1 MVSKNNKRVFLEK
14 TKKRVLKYSIKKLS
28 VGVASVLIG
37 VGLVLGTTELV
48 KAQDEISPSS
58 PLETAISS
66 VQVGDKVA
74 SGNTFQENPGYTK
87 NYNFSDLQF
96 SPQELTGDTLKGNTI
111 GFEVYGK
118 HNIAASTKNWEIR
131 LQLDERLAKYVEK
144 IQVDPKKG
152 IGSSRRTFVRI
163 NDSLGRPTNIWKVNY
178 IRASDGLFAGAETT
192 DTQTAPNGVITF
204 EKSLDEIFKEIGID
218 NLKTDRLMYRIYL
231 VSHQDDD
238 KIVPG
243 IDSTGYF
250 LTDSDDFYNS
260 LDVSENNPD
269 QFKHGSVSAKYE
281 KPNTQTKDGSGST
294 GANGAIILDH
304 KLTKNYNFSYSSSA
318 KGTPWYANYK
328 IDERLVP
335 YVAGIQMHMVQADKV
350 TYDVSFESGTKVA
363 DLAIERRE
371 GHENYGIGS
380 ITNNDLTKLIDF
392 ANASPRPVVIRYV
405 LQLTKPLD
413 EILEDMKATAQVEE
427 NKPFGEDFIFDSW
440 LSDTN
445 KKLIQ
450 NTYGTGYYYLQD
462 IDGDGNPDDKEES
475 GDTNPYIGKP
485 ELEEVYD
492 VDTTVKRK
500 VFIHELAGT
509 GHKAQLVDKEGTVL
523 AEKTIA
529 PNEKDGA
536 PISDTV
542 EFEFTGV
549 DSSKLIAKDEL
560 KIQIVSP
567 GFDKPE
573 EGSTVIKES
582 PKAVDKQTVVVGFK
596 PDAKESIRNNKNLPE
611 DAEYS
616 WKTEPDTSN
625 VTDST
630 KGIVTVKIGNRTFDV
645 DVEFAVK
652 ASQAMENDA
661 TYVPITTTPET
672 TVQSGKPTFDK
683 PDVPLA
689 KDAFSI
695 SDVYNKDFGNA
706 SVDANTGIVTF
717 TPAKGVGESEPI
729 TGTIPIKIVY
739 QDGSVGTTDL
749 AVTVSKDIYENP
761 GENIPAGYHKV
772 TFTAGEGT
780 SIESGT
786 TVFAVKDGVSLPEDK
801 LPVLKA
807 KDGYTDAKW
816 PEEATQPI
824 TADDTEFVSSATKLD
839 DIIENPGDNIPAGY
853 HKVTFTAGEGTSIE
867 SGTTVFAVKDGV
879 SLPEDKLP
887 VLKAKDGYTDAK
899 WPEEATQPITADDTE
914 FVSSATKLD
923 DIIENPGDNIP
934 AGYHKV
940 TFTAGEGTSI
950 ESGTTVFA
958 VKDGVSLPED
968 KLPVLKAKDG
978 YTDAKWPE
986 EATQPI
992 TADDTEFVS
1001 SATKLDDIIEN
1012 PGENIPA
1019 GYHKVTFTAGEGTS
1033 IESGTTV
1040 FAVKDGVSLP
1050 EDKLPVL
1057 KAKDG
1062 YTDAKWP
1069 EEATQ
1074 PITAD
1079 DTEFVSSATKLDD
1092 IIENPGDNIPAG
1104 YHKVTFTAGEGTS
1117 IESGTTVFAVKDGV
1131 SLPEDK
1137 LPVLKA
1143 KDGYTDAKWPE
1154 EATQPITADDTEF
1167 VSSATKL
1174 DDIIENPGEN
1184 IPAGYHKVT
1193 FTAGEGTSIES
1204 GTTVFAVKDGVSL
1217 PEDKLPVLKAKD
1229 GYTDAKWP
1237 EEATQPI
1244 TADDTEFVSSAT
1256 KLDDKSDADKYNP
1269 EGQKV
1274 TTELNKEPD
1283 AFEGIKNKEDLPK
1296 DTKYTWK
1303 EKVDVSA
1310 AGNKKGT
1317 VVVTYPDGSSDE
1329 VEVDVTV
1336 TDNRSDADK
1345 YEPTVEG
1352 EKVEVGGTV
1361 DLTDNVTNLPTLPE
1375 GTTVTDV
1382 TPGGTIDTNTPGNYE
1397 GVIEV
1402 TYPDGTKDT
1411 VKVPVE
1417 VTDNRSDADKY
1428 EPTVEGEKV
1437 EVGGTVDLTDNVTN
1451 LPTLPEG
1458 TTVTDVTPGGT
1469 IDTNTPGNYEGVIEV
1484 TYPDGTKDTVKVPV
1498 EVTDN
1503 RSDADK
1509 YTPMVEGEKVE
1520 VGGTVDLTDNVTNL
1534 PTLPEGTTVTDVTP
1548 GGTIDTN
1555 TPGNYEGVIE
1565 VTYPDGTKDTV
1576 KVPVEV
1582 TDNRSD
1588 ADKYTPM
1595 VEGEKV
1601 EVGGTVDLTDNVT
1614 NLPTLPEGTTV
1625 TDVTPGGTIDTNTP
1639 GNYEGVI
1646 EVTYPDGTKDTVKV
1660 PVEVTD
1666 NRSDADKYEPTVEG
1680 EKVEVG
1686 GTVDLTDNVTNLPA
1700 LPEGT
1705 TVTDVT
1711 PGGTID
1717 TNTPGNYEGVIEV
1730 TYPDGTKDTVKVP
1743 VEVTDNRSDADK
1755 YEPTVEGEKVEVGGT
1770 VDLTDN
1776 VTNLPTLPEGTT
1788 VTDVTPGGTID
1799 TNTPGNYEGV
1809 IEVTYPDGTKDTV
1822 KVPVEVTDNRSDADK
1837 YTPMVEGEKV
1847 EVGGTVDLTDNV
1859 TNLPTL
1865 PEGTTV
1871 TDVTPGGTIDTNTP
1885 GNYEGVIEVTYP
1897 DGTKDTVK
1905 VPVEVTDNRSDAD
1918 KYEPT
1923 VEGEKVEVGGTVD
1936 LTDNVTNLP
1945 ALPEGTTV
1953 TDVTPGGTIDT
1964 NTPGNYEGVIEVT
1977 YPDGTKDTVKVPVEV
1992 TDNRSDADKYEP
2004 TVEGEKVEIGGTV
2017 DLTDNVTNLPA
2028 LPEGTTVTDV
2038 TPGGTIDT
2046 NTPGNYEGVIEV
2058 TYPDGTK
2065 DTVKVPVEVTDNR
2078 SNADKY
2084 NPEGQKV
2091 TTDLNKE
2098 PDASEGIKNKED
2110 LPKGTTYAWK
2120 EKVDVSTAGNK
2131 KGTIVVTYPDGSSDE
2146 VEVDV
2151 TVTDTRSDADKYNP
2165 EGQKVTTDLNKEPD
2179 ASEGIKNKED
2189 LPKGTTYTWK
2199 EKVDVSTAGNKKGTV
2214 VVTYPDGSK
2223 EEVEVTISV
2232 VDKKAPNKPQ
2242 VDPITEGDQIVTG
2255 KTEPNAEVTVTLP
2268 DGSQHHGTA
2277 DKNGN
2282 FTVKVPK
2289 LEAGTKVI
2297 VTATDESGNTSE
2309 PTNVVVSSNKKDSGK
2324 NGSKGSKTDNQGSN
2338 SNQDKNRGKSQSS
2351 KVFPKT
2357 GESDS
2362 NIFTISGGLILLG
2375 TLGLLGYKNRKKE
2388 NE

>member
-492 VDTTVKRK
+492 VDTTVKGK

-839 DIIENPGDNIPAGY
+839 DIIENPG
-853 HKVTFTAGEGTSIE
+853 
-867 SGTTVFAVKDGV
+867 
-879 SLPEDKLP
+879 
-887 VLKAKDGYTDAK
+887 
-899 WPEEATQPITADDTE
+899 
-914 FVSSATKLD
+914 
-923 DIIENPGDNIP
+923 
-934 AGYHKV
+934 
-940 TFTAGEGTSI
+940 
-950 ESGTTVFA
+950 
-958 VKDGVSLPED
+958 
-968 KLPVLKAKDG
+968 
-978 YTDAKWPE
+978 
-986 EATQPI
+986 
-992 TADDTEFVS
+992 
-1001 SATKLDDIIEN
+1001 
-1012 PGENIPA
+1012 
-1019 GYHKVTFTAGEGTS
+1019 
-1033 IESGTTV
+1033 
-1040 FAVKDGVSLP
+1040 
-1050 EDKLPVL
+1050 
-1057 KAKDG
+1057 
-1062 YTDAKWP
+1062 
-1069 EEATQ
+1069 
-1074 PITAD
+1074 
-1079 DTEFVSSATKLDD
+1079 
-1092 IIENPGDNIPAG
+1092 
-1104 YHKVTFTAGEGTS
+1104 
-1117 IESGTTVFAVKDGV
+1117 
-1131 SLPEDK
+1131 
-1137 LPVLKA
+1137 
-1143 KDGYTDAKWPE
+1143 
-1154 EATQPITADDTEF
+1154 
-1167 VSSATKL
+1167 
-1174 DDIIENPGEN
+1174 EN

-1352 EKVEVGGTV
+1352 EKVEV
-1361 DLTDNVTNLPTLPE
+1361 
-1375 GTTVTDV
+1375 
-1382 TPGGTIDTNTPGNYE
+1382 
-1397 GVIEV
+1397 
-1402 TYPDGTKDT
+1402 
-1411 VKVPVE
+1411 
-1417 VTDNRSDADKY
+1417 
-1428 EPTVEGEKV
+1428 
-1437 EVGGTVDLTDNVTN
+1437 
-1451 LPTLPEG
+1451 
-1458 TTVTDVTPGGT
+1458 
-1469 IDTNTPGNYEGVIEV
+1469 
-1484 TYPDGTKDTVKVPV
+1484 
-1498 EVTDN
+1498 
-1503 RSDADK
+1503 
-1509 YTPMVEGEKVE
+1509 
-1520 VGGTVDLTDNVTNL
+1520 
-1534 PTLPEGTTVTDVTP
+1534 
-1548 GGTIDTN
+1548 
-1555 TPGNYEGVIE
+1555 
-1565 VTYPDGTKDTV
+1565 
-1576 KVPVEV
+1576 
-1582 TDNRSD
+1582 
-1588 ADKYTPM
+1588 
-1595 VEGEKV
+1595 
-1601 EVGGTVDLTDNVT
+1601 
-1614 NLPTLPEGTTV
+1614 
-1625 TDVTPGGTIDTNTP
+1625 
-1639 GNYEGVI
+1639 
-1646 EVTYPDGTKDTVKV
+1646 
-1660 PVEVTD
+1660 
-1666 NRSDADKYEPTVEG
+1666 
-1680 EKVEVG
+1680 
-1686 GTVDLTDNVTNLPA
+1686 
-1700 LPEGT
+1700 
-1705 TVTDVT
+1705 
-1711 PGGTID
+1711 
-1717 TNTPGNYEGVIEV
+1717 
-1730 TYPDGTKDTVKVP
+1730 
-1743 VEVTDNRSDADK
+1743 
-1755 YEPTVEGEKVEVGGT
+1755 
-1770 VDLTDN
+1770 
-1776 VTNLPTLPEGTT
+1776 
-1788 VTDVTPGGTID
+1788 
-1799 TNTPGNYEGV
+1799 
-1809 IEVTYPDGTKDTV
+1809 
-1822 KVPVEVTDNRSDADK
+1822 
-1837 YTPMVEGEKV
+1837 
-1847 EVGGTVDLTDNV
+1847 
-1859 TNLPTL
+1859 
-1865 PEGTTV
+1865 
-1871 TDVTPGGTIDTNTP
+1871 
-1885 GNYEGVIEVTYP
+1885 
-1897 DGTKDTVK
+1897 
-1905 VPVEVTDNRSDAD
+1905 
-1918 KYEPT
+1918 
-1923 VEGEKVEVGGTVD
+1923 
-1936 LTDNVTNLP
+1936 
-1945 ALPEGTTV
+1945 
-1953 TDVTPGGTIDT
+1953 
-1964 NTPGNYEGVIEVT
+1964 
-1977 YPDGTKDTVKVPVEV
+1977 
-1992 TDNRSDADKYEP
+1992 
-2004 TVEGEKVEIGGTV
+2004 GGTV

>member
-1 MVSKNNKRVFLEK
+1 MISKNNKRVFLEK

-28 VGVASVLIG
+28 VGVASVLVG

-48 KAQDEISPSS
+48 KAQDEISPST

-118 HNIAASTKNWEIR
+118 HNIAASTDNWEIR
-131 LQLDERLAKYVEK
+131 LQLDERLAKYVEN
-144 IQVDPKKG
+144 IQVDSKKVAG
-152 IGSSRRTFVRI
+152 ISYRRTFVRI

-204 EKSLDEIFKEIGID
+204 EKNLDEIFQEIGED
-218 NLKTDRLMYRIYL
+218 NLKSDRLMYRIYL
-231 VSHQDDD
+231 VSHQDND

-243 IDSTGYF
+243 IESTGYF
-250 LTDSDDFYNS
+250 ITDQDNFYNK

-269 QFKHGSVSAKYE
+269 QFKHGSVSTKYE
-281 KPNTQTKDGSGST
+281 KPNVQTKDGSGST

-304 KLTKNYNFSYSSSA
+304 KLTKEKNFSYSVSA
-318 KGTPWYANYK
+318 TGTPWYANYK

-335 YVAGIQMHMVQADKV
+335 YVAGIQMHMVQADRV
-350 TYDVSFESGTKVA
+350 VYDVSFESGTKVA

-371 GHENYGIGS
+371 GHENYGVGS

-392 ANASPRPVVIRYV
+392 SNASPRPVVIRYV
-405 LQLTKPLD
+405 LQLTEPLD
-413 EILEDMKATAQVEE
+413 EILAEMKTAAQVEGNE
-427 NKPFGEDFIFDSW
+427 PFGEDFIFDSW

-492 VDTTVKRK
+492 VDTTVKGK

-549 DSSKLIAKDEL
+549 DSNKLIAKDEL
-560 KIQIVSP
+560 KVQIVSP

-625 VTDST
+625 VADST

-672 TVQSGKPTFDK
+672 TIQSGKPTFDK

-689 KDAFSI
+689 NDAFSI
-695 SDVYNKDFGNA
+695 LDVYNKDFGNA

-717 TPAKGVGESEPI
+717 TPAKGVGETEPI

-761 GENIPAGYHKV
+761 GE
-772 TFTAGEGT
+772 
-780 SIESGT
+780 
-786 TVFAVKDGVSLPEDK
+786 
-801 LPVLKA
+801 
-807 KDGYTDAKW
+807 
-816 PEEATQPI
+816 
-824 TADDTEFVSSATKLD
+824 
-839 DIIENPGDNIPAGY
+839 
-853 HKVTFTAGEGTSIE
+853 
-867 SGTTVFAVKDGV
+867 
-879 SLPEDKLP
+879 
-887 VLKAKDGYTDAK
+887 
-899 WPEEATQPITADDTE
+899 
-914 FVSSATKLD
+914 
-923 DIIENPGDNIP
+923 
-934 AGYHKV
+934 
-940 TFTAGEGTSI
+940 
-950 ESGTTVFA
+950 
-958 VKDGVSLPED
+958 
-968 KLPVLKAKDG
+968 
-978 YTDAKWPE
+978 
-986 EATQPI
+986 
-992 TADDTEFVS
+992 
-1001 SATKLDDIIEN
+1001 
-1012 PGENIPA
+1012 
-1019 GYHKVTFTAGEGTS
+1019 
-1033 IESGTTV
+1033 
-1040 FAVKDGVSLP
+1040 
-1050 EDKLPVL
+1050 
-1057 KAKDG
+1057 
-1062 YTDAKWP
+1062 
-1069 EEATQ
+1069 
-1074 PITAD
+1074 
-1079 DTEFVSSATKLDD
+1079 
-1092 IIENPGDNIPAG
+1092 NIPAG

-1283 AFEGIKNKEDLPK
+1283 ASEAIKNKKDLPK

-1303 EKVDVSA
+1303 EKVDVST

-1352 EKVEVGGTV
+1352 EKVEIGGTV
-1361 DLTDNVTNLPTLPE
+1361 DLTDNVTNLPT
-1375 GTTVTDV
+1375 
-1382 TPGGTIDTNTPGNYE
+1382 
-1397 GVIEV
+1397 
-1402 TYPDGTKDT
+1402 
-1411 VKVPVE
+1411 
-1417 VTDNRSDADKY
+1417 
-1428 EPTVEGEKV
+1428 
-1437 EVGGTVDLTDNVTN
+1437 
-1451 LPTLPEG
+1451 
-1458 TTVTDVTPGGT
+1458 
-1469 IDTNTPGNYEGVIEV
+1469 
-1484 TYPDGTKDTVKVPV
+1484 
-1498 EVTDN
+1498 
-1503 RSDADK
+1503 
-1509 YTPMVEGEKVE
+1509 
-1520 VGGTVDLTDNVTNL
+1520 
-1534 PTLPEGTTVTDVTP
+1534 
-1548 GGTIDTN
+1548 
-1555 TPGNYEGVIE
+1555 
-1565 VTYPDGTKDTV
+1565 
-1576 KVPVEV
+1576 
-1582 TDNRSD
+1582 
-1588 ADKYTPM
+1588 
-1595 VEGEKV
+1595 
-1601 EVGGTVDLTDNVT
+1601 
-1614 NLPTLPEGTTV
+1614 
-1625 TDVTPGGTIDTNTP
+1625 
-1639 GNYEGVI
+1639 
-1646 EVTYPDGTKDTVKV
+1646 
-1660 PVEVTD
+1660 
-1666 NRSDADKYEPTVEG
+1666 
-1680 EKVEVG
+1680 
-1686 GTVDLTDNVTNLPA
+1686 
-1700 LPEGT
+1700 
-1705 TVTDVT
+1705 
-1711 PGGTID
+1711 
-1717 TNTPGNYEGVIEV
+1717 
-1730 TYPDGTKDTVKVP
+1730 
-1743 VEVTDNRSDADK
+1743 
-1755 YEPTVEGEKVEVGGT
+1755 
-1770 VDLTDN
+1770 
-1776 VTNLPTLPEGTT
+1776 
-1788 VTDVTPGGTID
+1788 
-1799 TNTPGNYEGV
+1799 
-1809 IEVTYPDGTKDTV
+1809 
-1822 KVPVEVTDNRSDADK
+1822 
-1837 YTPMVEGEKV
+1837 
-1847 EVGGTVDLTDNV
+1847 
-1859 TNLPTL
+1859 
-1865 PEGTTV
+1865 
-1871 TDVTPGGTIDTNTP
+1871 
-1885 GNYEGVIEVTYP
+1885 
-1897 DGTKDTVK
+1897 
-1905 VPVEVTDNRSDAD
+1905 
-1918 KYEPT
+1918 
-1923 VEGEKVEVGGTVD
+1923 
-1936 LTDNVTNLP
+1936 
-1945 ALPEGTTV
+1945 
-1953 TDVTPGGTIDT
+1953 
-1964 NTPGNYEGVIEVT
+1964 
-1977 YPDGTKDTVKVPVEV
+1977 
-1992 TDNRSDADKYEP
+1992 
-2004 TVEGEKVEIGGTV
+2004 
-2017 DLTDNVTNLPA
+2017 

-2268 DGSQHHGTA
+2268 DGSQYHGTA

-2289 LEAGTKVI
+2289 LEAGTKVR

-2324 NGSKGSKTDNQGSN
+2324 NGSKGSKTDNPDGN

>member
-28 VGVASVLIG
+28 VGVASVLVG

-48 KAQDEISPSS
+48 KAQDEISPST

-118 HNIAASTKNWEIR
+118 HNIAASTDNWEIR
-131 LQLDERLAKYVEK
+131 LQLDERLAKYVEN
-144 IQVDPKKG
+144 IQVDSKKVAG
-152 IGSSRRTFVRI
+152 ISYRRTFVRI

-204 EKSLDEIFKEIGID
+204 EKNLDEIFQEIGED
-218 NLKTDRLMYRIYL
+218 NLKSDRLMYRIYL
-231 VSHQDDD
+231 VSHQDND

-243 IDSTGYF
+243 IESTGYF
-250 LTDSDDFYNS
+250 ITDQDNFYNK

-269 QFKHGSVSAKYE
+269 QFKHGSVSTKYE
-281 KPNTQTKDGSGST
+281 KPNVQTKDGSGST

-304 KLTKNYNFSYSSSA
+304 KLTKEKNFSYSVSA
-318 KGTPWYANYK
+318 TGTPWYANYK

-335 YVAGIQMHMVQADKV
+335 YVAGIQMHMVQADRV
-350 TYDVSFESGTKVA
+350 VYDVSFESGTKVA

-371 GHENYGIGS
+371 GHENYGVGS

-392 ANASPRPVVIRYV
+392 SNASPRPVVIRYV
-405 LQLTKPLD
+405 LQLTEPLD
-413 EILEDMKATAQVEE
+413 EILAEMKTAAQVEGNE
-427 NKPFGEDFIFDSW
+427 PFGEDFIFDSW

-492 VDTTVKRK
+492 VDTTVKGK

-549 DSSKLIAKDEL
+549 DSNKLIAKDEL
-560 KIQIVSP
+560 KVQIVSP

-625 VTDST
+625 VADST

-672 TVQSGKPTFDK
+672 TIQSGKPTFDK

-689 KDAFSI
+689 NDAFSI
-695 SDVYNKDFGNA
+695 LDVYNKDFGNA

-717 TPAKGVGESEPI
+717 TPAKGVGETEPI

-839 DIIENPGDNIPAGY
+839 D
-853 HKVTFTAGEGTSIE
+853 
-867 SGTTVFAVKDGV
+867 
-879 SLPEDKLP
+879 
-887 VLKAKDGYTDAK
+887 
-899 WPEEATQPITADDTE
+899 
-914 FVSSATKLD
+914 
-923 DIIENPGDNIP
+923 
-934 AGYHKV
+934 
-940 TFTAGEGTSI
+940 
-950 ESGTTVFA
+950 
-958 VKDGVSLPED
+958 
-968 KLPVLKAKDG
+968 
-978 YTDAKWPE
+978 
-986 EATQPI
+986 
-992 TADDTEFVS
+992 
-1001 SATKLDDIIEN
+1001 
-1012 PGENIPA
+1012 
-1019 GYHKVTFTAGEGTS
+1019 
-1033 IESGTTV
+1033 
-1040 FAVKDGVSLP
+1040 
-1050 EDKLPVL
+1050 
-1057 KAKDG
+1057 
-1062 YTDAKWP
+1062 
-1069 EEATQ
+1069 
-1074 PITAD
+1074 
-1079 DTEFVSSATKLDD
+1079 
-1092 IIENPGDNIPAG
+1092 
-1104 YHKVTFTAGEGTS
+1104 
-1117 IESGTTVFAVKDGV
+1117 
-1131 SLPEDK
+1131 
-1137 LPVLKA
+1137 
-1143 KDGYTDAKWPE
+1143 
-1154 EATQPITADDTEF
+1154 
-1167 VSSATKL
+1167 
-1174 DDIIENPGEN
+1174 
-1184 IPAGYHKVT
+1184 
-1193 FTAGEGTSIES
+1193 
-1204 GTTVFAVKDGVSL
+1204 
-1217 PEDKLPVLKAKD
+1217 
-1229 GYTDAKWP
+1229 
-1237 EEATQPI
+1237 
-1244 TADDTEFVSSAT
+1244 
-1256 KLDDKSDADKYNP
+1256 KSDADKYNP

-1283 AFEGIKNKEDLPK
+1283 ASEAIKNKKDLPK

-1303 EKVDVSA
+1303 EKVDVST

-1352 EKVEVGGTV
+1352 EKVEIGGTV
-1361 DLTDNVTNLPTLPE
+1361 DLTDNVTNLPT
-1375 GTTVTDV
+1375 
-1382 TPGGTIDTNTPGNYE
+1382 
-1397 GVIEV
+1397 
-1402 TYPDGTKDT
+1402 
-1411 VKVPVE
+1411 
-1417 VTDNRSDADKY
+1417 
-1428 EPTVEGEKV
+1428 
-1437 EVGGTVDLTDNVTN
+1437 
-1451 LPTLPEG
+1451 
-1458 TTVTDVTPGGT
+1458 
-1469 IDTNTPGNYEGVIEV
+1469 
-1484 TYPDGTKDTVKVPV
+1484 
-1498 EVTDN
+1498 
-1503 RSDADK
+1503 
-1509 YTPMVEGEKVE
+1509 
-1520 VGGTVDLTDNVTNL
+1520 
-1534 PTLPEGTTVTDVTP
+1534 
-1548 GGTIDTN
+1548 
-1555 TPGNYEGVIE
+1555 
-1565 VTYPDGTKDTV
+1565 
-1576 KVPVEV
+1576 
-1582 TDNRSD
+1582 
-1588 ADKYTPM
+1588 
-1595 VEGEKV
+1595 
-1601 EVGGTVDLTDNVT
+1601 
-1614 NLPTLPEGTTV
+1614 
-1625 TDVTPGGTIDTNTP
+1625 
-1639 GNYEGVI
+1639 
-1646 EVTYPDGTKDTVKV
+1646 
-1660 PVEVTD
+1660 
-1666 NRSDADKYEPTVEG
+1666 
-1680 EKVEVG
+1680 
-1686 GTVDLTDNVTNLPA
+1686 
-1700 LPEGT
+1700 
-1705 TVTDVT
+1705 
-1711 PGGTID
+1711 
-1717 TNTPGNYEGVIEV
+1717 
-1730 TYPDGTKDTVKVP
+1730 
-1743 VEVTDNRSDADK
+1743 
-1755 YEPTVEGEKVEVGGT
+1755 
-1770 VDLTDN
+1770 
-1776 VTNLPTLPEGTT
+1776 
-1788 VTDVTPGGTID
+1788 
-1799 TNTPGNYEGV
+1799 
-1809 IEVTYPDGTKDTV
+1809 
-1822 KVPVEVTDNRSDADK
+1822 
-1837 YTPMVEGEKV
+1837 
-1847 EVGGTVDLTDNV
+1847 
-1859 TNLPTL
+1859 
-1865 PEGTTV
+1865 
-1871 TDVTPGGTIDTNTP
+1871 
-1885 GNYEGVIEVTYP
+1885 
-1897 DGTKDTVK
+1897 
-1905 VPVEVTDNRSDAD
+1905 
-1918 KYEPT
+1918 
-1923 VEGEKVEVGGTVD
+1923 
-1936 LTDNVTNLP
+1936 
-1945 ALPEGTTV
+1945 
-1953 TDVTPGGTIDT
+1953 
-1964 NTPGNYEGVIEVT
+1964 
-1977 YPDGTKDTVKVPVEV
+1977 
-1992 TDNRSDADKYEP
+1992 
-2004 TVEGEKVEIGGTV
+2004 
-2017 DLTDNVTNLPA
+2017 

-2268 DGSQHHGTA
+2268 DGSQYHGTA

-2289 LEAGTKVI
+2289 LEAGTKVR

-2324 NGSKGSKTDNQGSN
+2324 NGSKGSKTDNQDGN

>member
-28 VGVASVLIG
+28 VGVASVLVG

-48 KAQDEISPSS
+48 QAQDEISPST

-281 KPNTQTKDGSGST
+281 EPNTQTKDGSGST

-304 KLTKNYNFSYSSSA
+304 KLTKNYNFSYSASA

-350 TYDVSFESGTKVA
+350 TYDVSFESGKKVA
-363 DLAIERRE
+363 DLAIERRKD
-371 GHENYGIGS
+371 HENYGVGS
-380 ITNNDLTKLIDF
+380 ITDNDLTKLIDF

-492 VDTTVKRK
+492 VDTTVKGK

-695 SDVYNKDFGNA
+695 LDVYNKDFGNA

-761 GENIPAGYHKV
+761 GE
-772 TFTAGEGT
+772 
-780 SIESGT
+780 
-786 TVFAVKDGVSLPEDK
+786 
-801 LPVLKA
+801 
-807 KDGYTDAKW
+807 
-816 PEEATQPI
+816 
-824 TADDTEFVSSATKLD
+824 
-839 DIIENPGDNIPAGY
+839 
-853 HKVTFTAGEGTSIE
+853 
-867 SGTTVFAVKDGV
+867 
-879 SLPEDKLP
+879 
-887 VLKAKDGYTDAK
+887 
-899 WPEEATQPITADDTE
+899 
-914 FVSSATKLD
+914 
-923 DIIENPGDNIP
+923 NIP

-1092 IIENPGDNIPAG
+1092 IIENPGENIPAGYHKVIFTTGEGTSIESGTTVFAVKDGVSLPEDKLPVLKAKDGYTDAKWPEEATQPITADDTEFVSSATKLDDIIENPGENIPAG

-1256 KLDDKSDADKYNP
+1256 KLDDIIENPGENIPAGYHKVIFTAGEGTSIESGTTVFAVKDGVSLPEDKLPVLKAKDGYTDAKWPEEATQPITADDTEFVSSATKLDDKSDADKYNP

-1283 AFEGIKNKEDLPK
+1283 ASEGIKNKEDLPK

-1345 YEPTVEG
+1345 YEPTVEGEKVEVGGTVDLTDNVTNLPTLPEGTTVTDVTPDGTIDTNTPGNYEGVIEVTYPDGTKDTVKVPVEVTDNRSDADKYTPMVEG

-1509 YTPMVEGEKVE
+1509 YK
-1520 VGGTVDLTDNVTNL
+1520 
-1534 PTLPEGTTVTDVTP
+1534 
-1548 GGTIDTN
+1548 
-1555 TPGNYEGVIE
+1555 
-1565 VTYPDGTKDTV
+1565 
-1576 KVPVEV
+1576 
-1582 TDNRSD
+1582 
-1588 ADKYTPM
+1588 
-1595 VEGEKV
+1595 
-1601 EVGGTVDLTDNVT
+1601 
-1614 NLPTLPEGTTV
+1614 
-1625 TDVTPGGTIDTNTP
+1625 
-1639 GNYEGVI
+1639 
-1646 EVTYPDGTKDTVKV
+1646 
-1660 PVEVTD
+1660 
-1666 NRSDADKYEPTVEG
+1666 
-1680 EKVEVG
+1680 
-1686 GTVDLTDNVTNLPA
+1686 
-1700 LPEGT
+1700 
-1705 TVTDVT
+1705 
-1711 PGGTID
+1711 
-1717 TNTPGNYEGVIEV
+1717 
-1730 TYPDGTKDTVKVP
+1730 
-1743 VEVTDNRSDADK
+1743 
-1755 YEPTVEGEKVEVGGT
+1755 PTVEGEKVEVGGT

-1871 TDVTPGGTIDTNTP
+1871 TDVTPDGTIDTNTP

-1905 VPVEVTDNRSDAD
+1905 VPVEVTDN
-1918 KYEPT
+1918 
-1923 VEGEKVEVGGTVD
+1923 
-1936 LTDNVTNLP
+1936 
-1945 ALPEGTTV
+1945 
-1953 TDVTPGGTIDT
+1953 
-1964 NTPGNYEGVIEVT
+1964 
-1977 YPDGTKDTVKVPVEV
+1977 
-1992 TDNRSDADKYEP
+1992 
-2004 TVEGEKVEIGGTV
+2004 
-2017 DLTDNVTNLPA
+2017 
-2028 LPEGTTVTDV
+2028 
-2038 TPGGTIDT
+2038 
-2046 NTPGNYEGVIEV
+2046 
-2058 TYPDGTK
+2058 
-2065 DTVKVPVEVTDNR
+2065 
-2078 SNADKY
+2078 
-2084 NPEGQKV
+2084 
-2091 TTDLNKE
+2091 
-2098 PDASEGIKNKED
+2098 
-2110 LPKGTTYAWK
+2110 
-2120 EKVDVSTAGNK
+2120 
-2131 KGTIVVTYPDGSSDE
+2131 
-2146 VEVDV
+2146 
-2151 TVTDTRSDADKYNP
+2151 RSDADKYNP

-2199 EKVDVSTAGNKKGTV
+2199 EKVDVSTAGNKKGIV

-2232 VDKKAPNKPQ
+2232 EDKKAPNKPQ

-2268 DGSQHHGTA
+2268 NGSQYHGTA

-2309 PTNVVVSSNKKDSGK
+2309 PTNVVVSSNEKDSEK
-2324 NGSKGSKTDNQGSN
+2324 AVSKDNKTDNQGSKQN
-2338 SNQDKNRGKSQSS
+2338 KNRGKSSPQKQSS
-2351 KVFPKT
+2351 KAYPKT
-2357 GESDS
+2357 GEIDS

>member
-492 VDTTVKRK
+492 VDTTVKGK

-695 SDVYNKDFGNA
+695 SDVYNKYFGNA

-761 GENIPAGYHKV
+761 GE
-772 TFTAGEGT
+772 
-780 SIESGT
+780 
-786 TVFAVKDGVSLPEDK
+786 
-801 LPVLKA
+801 
-807 KDGYTDAKW
+807 
-816 PEEATQPI
+816 
-824 TADDTEFVSSATKLD
+824 
-839 DIIENPGDNIPAGY
+839 
-853 HKVTFTAGEGTSIE
+853 
-867 SGTTVFAVKDGV
+867 
-879 SLPEDKLP
+879 
-887 VLKAKDGYTDAK
+887 
-899 WPEEATQPITADDTE
+899 
-914 FVSSATKLD
+914 
-923 DIIENPGDNIP
+923 NIP

-1256 KLDDKSDADKYNP
+1256 KLDDIIENPGENIPAGYHKVTFTAGEGTSIESGTTVFAVKDGVSLPEDKLPVLKAKDGYTDAKWPEEATQPITADDTEFVSSATKLDDKSDADKYNP

-1428 EPTVEGEKV
+1428 
-1437 EVGGTVDLTDNVTN
+1437 
-1451 LPTLPEG
+1451 
-1458 TTVTDVTPGGT
+1458 
-1469 IDTNTPGNYEGVIEV
+1469 
-1484 TYPDGTKDTVKVPV
+1484 
-1498 EVTDN
+1498 
-1503 RSDADK
+1503 
-1509 YTPMVEGEKVE
+1509 TPMVEGEKVE

-1534 PTLPEGTTVTDVTP
+1534 PT
-1548 GGTIDTN
+1548 
-1555 TPGNYEGVIE
+1555 
-1565 VTYPDGTKDTV
+1565 
-1576 KVPVEV
+1576 
-1582 TDNRSD
+1582 
-1588 ADKYTPM
+1588 
-1595 VEGEKV
+1595 
-1601 EVGGTVDLTDNVT
+1601 
-1614 NLPTLPEGTTV
+1614 
-1625 TDVTPGGTIDTNTP
+1625 
-1639 GNYEGVI
+1639 
-1646 EVTYPDGTKDTVKV
+1646 
-1660 PVEVTD
+1660 
-1666 NRSDADKYEPTVEG
+1666 
-1680 EKVEVG
+1680 
-1686 GTVDLTDNVTNLPA
+1686 

-1945 ALPEGTTV
+1945 TLPEGTTV

-2004 TVEGEKVEIGGTV
+2004 TVEGEKVEVGGTV
-2017 DLTDNVTNLPA
+2017 DLTDNVTNLPT

-2078 SNADKY
+2078 SDADKY
-2084 NPEGQKV
+2084 EPTVEGEKVEVGGTVDLTDNVTNLPALPEGTTV
-2091 TTDLNKE
+2091 TDVTPGRSIVHNR
-2098 PDASEGIKNKED
+2098 PCRR
-2110 LPKGTTYAWK
+2110 KGSI
-2120 EKVDVSTAGNK
+2120 E
-2131 KGTIVVTYPDGSSDE
+2131 VTYPDGTE
-2146 VEVDV
+2146 
-2151 TVTDTRSDADKYNP
+2151 DT
-2165 EGQKVTTDLNKEPD
+2165 
-2179 ASEGIKNKED
+2179 
-2189 LPKGTTYTWK
+2189 
-2199 EKVDVSTAGNKKGTV
+2199 EKV
-2214 VVTYPDGSK
+2214 P
-2223 EEVEVTISV
+2223 VEVT
-2232 VDKKAPNKPQ
+2232 
-2242 VDPITEGDQIVTG
+2242 
-2255 KTEPNAEVTVTLP
+2255 
-2268 DGSQHHGTA
+2268 
-2277 DKNGN
+2277 
-2282 FTVKVPK
+2282 
-2289 LEAGTKVI
+2289 
-2297 VTATDESGNTSE
+2297 
-2309 PTNVVVSSNKKDSGK
+2309 
-2324 NGSKGSKTDNQGSN
+2324 
-2338 SNQDKNRGKSQSS
+2338 
-2351 KVFPKT
+2351 
-2357 GESDS
+2357 
-2362 NIFTISGGLILLG
+2362 
-2375 TLGLLGYKNRKKE
+2375 
-2388 NE
+2388 

>member
-1 MVSKNNKRVFLEK
+1 
-14 TKKRVLKYSIKKLS
+14 S

-492 VDTTVKRK
+492 VDTTVKGK

-695 SDVYNKDFGNA
+695 SDVYNKYFGNA

-761 GENIPAGYHKV
+761 GE
-772 TFTAGEGT
+772 
-780 SIESGT
+780 
-786 TVFAVKDGVSLPEDK
+786 
-801 LPVLKA
+801 
-807 KDGYTDAKW
+807 
-816 PEEATQPI
+816 
-824 TADDTEFVSSATKLD
+824 
-839 DIIENPGDNIPAGY
+839 
-853 HKVTFTAGEGTSIE
+853 
-867 SGTTVFAVKDGV
+867 
-879 SLPEDKLP
+879 
-887 VLKAKDGYTDAK
+887 
-899 WPEEATQPITADDTE
+899 
-914 FVSSATKLD
+914 
-923 DIIENPGDNIP
+923 
-934 AGYHKV
+934 
-940 TFTAGEGTSI
+940 
-950 ESGTTVFA
+950 
-958 VKDGVSLPED
+958 
-968 KLPVLKAKDG
+968 
-978 YTDAKWPE
+978 
-986 EATQPI
+986 
-992 TADDTEFVS
+992 
-1001 SATKLDDIIEN
+1001 
-1012 PGENIPA
+1012 
-1019 GYHKVTFTAGEGTS
+1019 
-1033 IESGTTV
+1033 
-1040 FAVKDGVSLP
+1040 
-1050 EDKLPVL
+1050 
-1057 KAKDG
+1057 
-1062 YTDAKWP
+1062 
-1069 EEATQ
+1069 
-1074 PITAD
+1074 
-1079 DTEFVSSATKLDD
+1079 
-1092 IIENPGDNIPAG
+1092 NIPAG

-1345 YEPTVEG
+1345 YEPT
-1352 EKVEVGGTV
+1352 
-1361 DLTDNVTNLPTLPE
+1361 
-1375 GTTVTDV
+1375 
-1382 TPGGTIDTNTPGNYE
+1382 
-1397 GVIEV
+1397 
-1402 TYPDGTKDT
+1402 
-1411 VKVPVE
+1411 
-1417 VTDNRSDADKY
+1417 
-1428 EPTVEGEKV
+1428 
-1437 EVGGTVDLTDNVTN
+1437 
-1451 LPTLPEG
+1451 
-1458 TTVTDVTPGGT
+1458 
-1469 IDTNTPGNYEGVIEV
+1469 
-1484 TYPDGTKDTVKVPV
+1484 
-1498 EVTDN
+1498 
-1503 RSDADK
+1503 
-1509 YTPMVEGEKVE
+1509 
-1520 VGGTVDLTDNVTNL
+1520 
-1534 PTLPEGTTVTDVTP
+1534 
-1548 GGTIDTN
+1548 
-1555 TPGNYEGVIE
+1555 
-1565 VTYPDGTKDTV
+1565 
-1576 KVPVEV
+1576 
-1582 TDNRSD
+1582 
-1588 ADKYTPM
+1588 
-1595 VEGEKV
+1595 
-1601 EVGGTVDLTDNVT
+1601 
-1614 NLPTLPEGTTV
+1614 
-1625 TDVTPGGTIDTNTP
+1625 
-1639 GNYEGVI
+1639 
-1646 EVTYPDGTKDTVKV
+1646 
-1660 PVEVTD
+1660 
-1666 NRSDADKYEPTVEG
+1666 
-1680 EKVEVG
+1680 
-1686 GTVDLTDNVTNLPA
+1686 
-1700 LPEGT
+1700 
-1705 TVTDVT
+1705 
-1711 PGGTID
+1711 
-1717 TNTPGNYEGVIEV
+1717 
-1730 TYPDGTKDTVKVP
+1730 
-1743 VEVTDNRSDADK
+1743 
-1755 YEPTVEGEKVEVGGT
+1755 
-1770 VDLTDN
+1770 
-1776 VTNLPTLPEGTT
+1776 
-1788 VTDVTPGGTID
+1788 
-1799 TNTPGNYEGV
+1799 
-1809 IEVTYPDGTKDTV
+1809 
-1822 KVPVEVTDNRSDADK
+1822 
-1837 YTPMVEGEKV
+1837 VEGEKV

>member
-492 VDTTVKRK
+492 VDTTVKGK

-695 SDVYNKDFGNA
+695 SDVYNKYFGNA

-839 DIIENPGDNIPAGY
+839 DIIENPGENIPAGY

-1755 YEPTVEGEKVEVGGT
+1755 YEPTVEGEKVE
-1770 VDLTDN
+1770 
-1776 VTNLPTLPEGTT
+1776 
-1788 VTDVTPGGTID
+1788 
-1799 TNTPGNYEGV
+1799 
-1809 IEVTYPDGTKDTV
+1809 
-1822 KVPVEVTDNRSDADK
+1822 
-1837 YTPMVEGEKV
+1837 
-1847 EVGGTVDLTDNV
+1847 
-1859 TNLPTL
+1859 
-1865 PEGTTV
+1865 
-1871 TDVTPGGTIDTNTP
+1871 
-1885 GNYEGVIEVTYP
+1885 
-1897 DGTKDTVK
+1897 
-1905 VPVEVTDNRSDAD
+1905 
-1918 KYEPT
+1918 
-1923 VEGEKVEVGGTVD
+1923 
-1936 LTDNVTNLP
+1936 
-1945 ALPEGTTV
+1945 
-1953 TDVTPGGTIDT
+1953 
-1964 NTPGNYEGVIEVT
+1964 
-1977 YPDGTKDTVKVPVEV
+1977 
-1992 TDNRSDADKYEP
+1992 
-2004 TVEGEKVEIGGTV
+2004 IGGTV

>member
-492 VDTTVKRK
+492 VDTTVKGK

-695 SDVYNKDFGNA
+695 SDVYNKYFGNA

-749 AVTVSKDIYENP
+749 AVTVSKDIY
-761 GENIPAGYHKV
+761 
-772 TFTAGEGT
+772 
-780 SIESGT
+780 
-786 TVFAVKDGVSLPEDK
+786 
-801 LPVLKA
+801 
-807 KDGYTDAKW
+807 
-816 PEEATQPI
+816 
-824 TADDTEFVSSATKLD
+824 
-839 DIIENPGDNIPAGY
+839 
-853 HKVTFTAGEGTSIE
+853 
-867 SGTTVFAVKDGV
+867 
-879 SLPEDKLP
+879 
-887 VLKAKDGYTDAK
+887 
-899 WPEEATQPITADDTE
+899 
-914 FVSSATKLD
+914 
-923 DIIENPGDNIP
+923 
-934 AGYHKV
+934 
-940 TFTAGEGTSI
+940 
-950 ESGTTVFA
+950 
-958 VKDGVSLPED
+958 
-968 KLPVLKAKDG
+968 
-978 YTDAKWPE
+978 
-986 EATQPI
+986 
-992 TADDTEFVS
+992 
-1001 SATKLDDIIEN
+1001 
-1012 PGENIPA
+1012 
-1019 GYHKVTFTAGEGTS
+1019 
-1033 IESGTTV
+1033 
-1040 FAVKDGVSLP
+1040 
-1050 EDKLPVL
+1050 
-1057 KAKDG
+1057 
-1062 YTDAKWP
+1062 
-1069 EEATQ
+1069 
-1074 PITAD
+1074 
-1079 DTEFVSSATKLDD
+1079 
-1092 IIENPGDNIPAG
+1092 
-1104 YHKVTFTAGEGTS
+1104 
-1117 IESGTTVFAVKDGV
+1117 
-1131 SLPEDK
+1131 
-1137 LPVLKA
+1137 
-1143 KDGYTDAKWPE
+1143 
-1154 EATQPITADDTEF
+1154 
-1167 VSSATKL
+1167 
-1174 DDIIENPGEN
+1174 ENPGEN

-1509 YTPMVEGEKVE
+1509 Y
-1520 VGGTVDLTDNVTNL
+1520 
-1534 PTLPEGTTVTDVTP
+1534 
-1548 GGTIDTN
+1548 
-1555 TPGNYEGVIE
+1555 
-1565 VTYPDGTKDTV
+1565 
-1576 KVPVEV
+1576 
-1582 TDNRSD
+1582 
-1588 ADKYTPM
+1588 
-1595 VEGEKV
+1595 
-1601 EVGGTVDLTDNVT
+1601 
-1614 NLPTLPEGTTV
+1614 
-1625 TDVTPGGTIDTNTP
+1625 
-1639 GNYEGVI
+1639 
-1646 EVTYPDGTKDTVKV
+1646 
-1660 PVEVTD
+1660 
-1666 NRSDADKYEPTVEG
+1666 EPTVEG

-1711 PGGTID
+1711 PGGTI
-1717 TNTPGNYEGVIEV
+1717 
-1730 TYPDGTKDTVKVP
+1730 
-1743 VEVTDNRSDADK
+1743 
-1755 YEPTVEGEKVEVGGT
+1755 
-1770 VDLTDN
+1770 
-1776 VTNLPTLPEGTT
+1776 
-1788 VTDVTPGGTID
+1788 
-1799 TNTPGNYEGV
+1799 
-1809 IEVTYPDGTKDTV
+1809 
-1822 KVPVEVTDNRSDADK
+1822 
-1837 YTPMVEGEKV
+1837 
-1847 EVGGTVDLTDNV
+1847 
-1859 TNLPTL
+1859 
-1865 PEGTTV
+1865 
-1871 TDVTPGGTIDTNTP
+1871 
-1885 GNYEGVIEVTYP
+1885 
-1897 DGTKDTVK
+1897 
-1905 VPVEVTDNRSDAD
+1905 
-1918 KYEPT
+1918 
-1923 VEGEKVEVGGTVD
+1923 
-1936 LTDNVTNLP
+1936 
-1945 ALPEGTTV
+1945 
-1953 TDVTPGGTIDT
+1953 
-1964 NTPGNYEGVIEVT
+1964 
-1977 YPDGTKDTVKVPVEV
+1977 
-1992 TDNRSDADKYEP
+1992 
-2004 TVEGEKVEIGGTV
+2004 
-2017 DLTDNVTNLPA
+2017 
-2028 LPEGTTVTDV
+2028 
-2038 TPGGTIDT
+2038 
-2046 NTPGNYEGVIEV
+2046 
-2058 TYPDGTK
+2058 
-2065 DTVKVPVEVTDNR
+2065 
-2078 SNADKY
+2078 
-2084 NPEGQKV
+2084 
-2091 TTDLNKE
+2091 
-2098 PDASEGIKNKED
+2098 
-2110 LPKGTTYAWK
+2110 
-2120 EKVDVSTAGNK
+2120 
-2131 KGTIVVTYPDGSSDE
+2131 
-2146 VEVDV
+2146 
-2151 TVTDTRSDADKYNP
+2151 
-2165 EGQKVTTDLNKEPD
+2165 
-2179 ASEGIKNKED
+2179 
-2189 LPKGTTYTWK
+2189 
-2199 EKVDVSTAGNKKGTV
+2199 
-2214 VVTYPDGSK
+2214 
-2223 EEVEVTISV
+2223 
-2232 VDKKAPNKPQ
+2232 
-2242 VDPITEGDQIVTG
+2242 
-2255 KTEPNAEVTVTLP
+2255 
-2268 DGSQHHGTA
+2268 
-2277 DKNGN
+2277 
-2282 FTVKVPK
+2282 
-2289 LEAGTKVI
+2289 
-2297 VTATDESGNTSE
+2297 
-2309 PTNVVVSSNKKDSGK
+2309 
-2324 NGSKGSKTDNQGSN
+2324 
-2338 SNQDKNRGKSQSS
+2338 
-2351 KVFPKT
+2351 
-2357 GESDS
+2357 
-2362 NIFTISGGLILLG
+2362 
-2375 TLGLLGYKNRKKE
+2375 
-2388 NE
+2388 

>member
-28 VGVASVLIG
+28 VGVASVLVG
-37 VGLVLGTTELV
+37 AGLVLGTTELV
-48 KAQDEISPSS
+48 KAQDEISPST

-281 KPNTQTKDGSGST
+281 EPNTQTKDGSGST

-304 KLTKNYNFSYSSSA
+304 KLTKNYNFSYSASA

-350 TYDVSFESGTKVA
+350 TYDVSFESGKKVA
-363 DLAIERRE
+363 DLAIERRKD
-371 GHENYGIGS
+371 HENYGVGS
-380 ITNNDLTKLIDF
+380 ITDNDLTKLIDF
-392 ANASPRPVVIRYV
+392 ANASPRPVVVRYV

-413 EILEDMKATAQVEE
+413 EILKEMKTAAQVEGNE
-427 NKPFGEDFIFDSW
+427 PFGEDFIFDCW

-492 VDTTVKRK
+492 VDTTVKGK

-509 GHKAQLVDKEGTVL
+509 GHKAQLVDKEGNVL
-523 AEKTIA
+523 AEKDIA

-536 PISDTV
+536 PVSGTV
-542 EFEFTGV
+542 DFEFTGV

-560 KIQIVSP
+560 KVQIVST
-567 GFDKPE
+567 GFDKAE
-573 EGSTVIKES
+573 EGSTIIKES
-582 PKAVDKQTVVVGFK
+582 PKAIDKQTVVVGFK
-596 PDAKESIRNNKNLPE
+596 PDAKESIRNNQSLP
-611 DAEYS
+611 DNATYS
-616 WKTEPDTSN
+616 WKTEPDTSKA
-625 VTDST
+625 TDNT
-630 KGIVTVKIGNRTFDV
+630 KGVVTVTIGNRTFDV
-645 DVEFAVK
+645 AVEFAVE
-652 ASQAMENDA
+652 ASQAMENNA
-661 TYVPITTTPET
+661 TYDAIETQPET
-672 TVQSGKPTFDK
+672 TVQSGKPKFDKDDVRLSNNPFAIDDTFDETQGK
-683 PDVPLA
+683 VTIDSA
-689 KDAFSI
+689 
-695 SDVYNKDFGNA
+695 
-706 SVDANTGIVTF
+706 TGEVTF
-717 TPAKGVGESEPI
+717 TPEKGIGEDKP
-729 TGTIPIKIVY
+729 TKVTIPVSVTY
-739 QDGSVGTTDL
+739 EDGSVGKTEL
-749 AVTVSKDIYENP
+749 IVTVGK
-761 GENIPAGYHKV
+761 G
-772 TFTAGEGT
+772 
-780 SIESGT
+780 
-786 TVFAVKDGVSLPEDK
+786 
-801 LPVLKA
+801 
-807 KDGYTDAKW
+807 
-816 PEEATQPI
+816 
-824 TADDTEFVSSATKLD
+824 
-839 DIIENPGDNIPAGY
+839 IIENPGDNIPAGY

-899 WPEEATQPITADDTE
+899 WPEEATQPIKADDTE

-968 KLPVLKAKDG
+968 RLPVLKAKDG

-992 TADDTEFVS
+992 
-1001 SATKLDDIIEN
+1001 K
-1012 PGENIPA
+1012 
-1019 GYHKVTFTAGEGTS
+1019 
-1033 IESGTTV
+1033 
-1040 FAVKDGVSLP
+1040 
-1050 EDKLPVL
+1050 
-1057 KAKDG
+1057 
-1062 YTDAKWP
+1062 
-1069 EEATQ
+1069 
-1074 PITAD
+1074 AD

-1131 SLPEDK
+1131 SLPEDR
-1137 LPVLKA
+1137 
-1143 KDGYTDAKWPE
+1143 
-1154 EATQPITADDTEF
+1154 
-1167 VSSATKL
+1167 
-1174 DDIIENPGEN
+1174 
-1184 IPAGYHKVT
+1184 
-1193 FTAGEGTSIES
+1193 
-1204 GTTVFAVKDGVSL
+1204 
-1217 PEDKLPVLKAKD
+1217 LPVLKAKD

-1283 AFEGIKNKEDLPK
+1283 ASEAIKNKKDLPK
-1296 DTKYTWK
+1296 DTMYTWK
-1303 EKVDVSA
+1303 EKVDVST

-1352 EKVEVGGTV
+1352 EKVEIGGTV

-1437 EVGGTVDLTDNVTN
+1437 EIGGTVDLTDNVTN

-1520 VGGTVDLTDNVTNL
+1520 
-1534 PTLPEGTTVTDVTP
+1534 
-1548 GGTIDTN
+1548 I
-1555 TPGNYEGVIE
+1555 
-1565 VTYPDGTKDTV
+1565 
-1576 KVPVEV
+1576 
-1582 TDNRSD
+1582 
-1588 ADKYTPM
+1588 
-1595 VEGEKV
+1595 
-1601 EVGGTVDLTDNVT
+1601 GGTVDLTDNVT

-1680 EKVEVG
+1680 EKVE
-1686 GTVDLTDNVTNLPA
+1686 
-1700 LPEGT
+1700 
-1705 TVTDVT
+1705 
-1711 PGGTID
+1711 
-1717 TNTPGNYEGVIEV
+1717 
-1730 TYPDGTKDTVKVP
+1730 
-1743 VEVTDNRSDADK
+1743 
-1755 YEPTVEGEKVEVGGT
+1755 
-1770 VDLTDN
+1770 
-1776 VTNLPTLPEGTT
+1776 
-1788 VTDVTPGGTID
+1788 
-1799 TNTPGNYEGV
+1799 
-1809 IEVTYPDGTKDTV
+1809 
-1822 KVPVEVTDNRSDADK
+1822 
-1837 YTPMVEGEKV
+1837 
-1847 EVGGTVDLTDNV
+1847 
-1859 TNLPTL
+1859 
-1865 PEGTTV
+1865 
-1871 TDVTPGGTIDTNTP
+1871 
-1885 GNYEGVIEVTYP
+1885 
-1897 DGTKDTVK
+1897 
-1905 VPVEVTDNRSDAD
+1905 
-1918 KYEPT
+1918 
-1923 VEGEKVEVGGTVD
+1923 
-1936 LTDNVTNLP
+1936 
-1945 ALPEGTTV
+1945 
-1953 TDVTPGGTIDT
+1953 
-1964 NTPGNYEGVIEVT
+1964 
-1977 YPDGTKDTVKVPVEV
+1977 
-1992 TDNRSDADKYEP
+1992 
-2004 TVEGEKVEIGGTV
+2004 IGGTV
-2017 DLTDNVTNLPA
+2017 
-2028 LPEGTTVTDV
+2028 
-2038 TPGGTIDT
+2038 
-2046 NTPGNYEGVIEV
+2046 
-2058 TYPDGTK
+2058 
-2065 DTVKVPVEVTDNR
+2065 
-2078 SNADKY
+2078 
-2084 NPEGQKV
+2084 
-2091 TTDLNKE
+2091 
-2098 PDASEGIKNKED
+2098 
-2110 LPKGTTYAWK
+2110 
-2120 EKVDVSTAGNK
+2120 
-2131 KGTIVVTYPDGSSDE
+2131 
-2146 VEVDV
+2146 
-2151 TVTDTRSDADKYNP
+2151 
-2165 EGQKVTTDLNKEPD
+2165 
-2179 ASEGIKNKED
+2179 
-2189 LPKGTTYTWK
+2189 
-2199 EKVDVSTAGNKKGTV
+2199 
-2214 VVTYPDGSK
+2214 
-2223 EEVEVTISV
+2223 
-2232 VDKKAPNKPQ
+2232 
-2242 VDPITEGDQIVTG
+2242 
-2255 KTEPNAEVTVTLP
+2255 
-2268 DGSQHHGTA
+2268 
-2277 DKNGN
+2277 
-2282 FTVKVPK
+2282 
-2289 LEAGTKVI
+2289 
-2297 VTATDESGNTSE
+2297 
-2309 PTNVVVSSNKKDSGK
+2309 
-2324 NGSKGSKTDNQGSN
+2324 
-2338 SNQDKNRGKSQSS
+2338 
-2351 KVFPKT
+2351 
-2357 GESDS
+2357 
-2362 NIFTISGGLILLG
+2362 
-2375 TLGLLGYKNRKKE
+2375 
-2388 NE
+2388 

>member
-492 VDTTVKRK
+492 VDTTVKGK

-923 DIIENPGDNIP
+923 DIIENPG
-934 AGYHKV
+934 
-940 TFTAGEGTSI
+940 
-950 ESGTTVFA
+950 
-958 VKDGVSLPED
+958 
-968 KLPVLKAKDG
+968 
-978 YTDAKWPE
+978 
-986 EATQPI
+986 
-992 TADDTEFVS
+992 
-1001 SATKLDDIIEN
+1001 
-1012 PGENIPA
+1012 
-1019 GYHKVTFTAGEGTS
+1019 
-1033 IESGTTV
+1033 
-1040 FAVKDGVSLP
+1040 
-1050 EDKLPVL
+1050 
-1057 KAKDG
+1057 
-1062 YTDAKWP
+1062 
-1069 EEATQ
+1069 
-1074 PITAD
+1074 
-1079 DTEFVSSATKLDD
+1079 
-1092 IIENPGDNIPAG
+1092 
-1104 YHKVTFTAGEGTS
+1104 
-1117 IESGTTVFAVKDGV
+1117 
-1131 SLPEDK
+1131 
-1137 LPVLKA
+1137 
-1143 KDGYTDAKWPE
+1143 
-1154 EATQPITADDTEF
+1154 
-1167 VSSATKL
+1167 
-1174 DDIIENPGEN
+1174 EN

-1428 EPTVEGEKV
+1428 EPT
-1437 EVGGTVDLTDNVTN
+1437 
-1451 LPTLPEG
+1451 
-1458 TTVTDVTPGGT
+1458 
-1469 IDTNTPGNYEGVIEV
+1469 
-1484 TYPDGTKDTVKVPV
+1484 
-1498 EVTDN
+1498 
-1503 RSDADK
+1503 
-1509 YTPMVEGEKVE
+1509 
-1520 VGGTVDLTDNVTNL
+1520 
-1534 PTLPEGTTVTDVTP
+1534 
-1548 GGTIDTN
+1548 
-1555 TPGNYEGVIE
+1555 
-1565 VTYPDGTKDTV
+1565 
-1576 KVPVEV
+1576 
-1582 TDNRSD
+1582 
-1588 ADKYTPM
+1588 
-1595 VEGEKV
+1595 
-1601 EVGGTVDLTDNVT
+1601 
-1614 NLPTLPEGTTV
+1614 
-1625 TDVTPGGTIDTNTP
+1625 
-1639 GNYEGVI
+1639 
-1646 EVTYPDGTKDTVKV
+1646 
-1660 PVEVTD
+1660 
-1666 NRSDADKYEPTVEG
+1666 
-1680 EKVEVG
+1680 
-1686 GTVDLTDNVTNLPA
+1686 
-1700 LPEGT
+1700 
-1705 TVTDVT
+1705 
-1711 PGGTID
+1711 
-1717 TNTPGNYEGVIEV
+1717 
-1730 TYPDGTKDTVKVP
+1730 
-1743 VEVTDNRSDADK
+1743 
-1755 YEPTVEGEKVEVGGT
+1755 
-1770 VDLTDN
+1770 
-1776 VTNLPTLPEGTT
+1776 
-1788 VTDVTPGGTID
+1788 
-1799 TNTPGNYEGV
+1799 
-1809 IEVTYPDGTKDTV
+1809 
-1822 KVPVEVTDNRSDADK
+1822 
-1837 YTPMVEGEKV
+1837 VEGEKV

>member
-1 MVSKNNKRVFLEK
+1 
-14 TKKRVLKYSIKKLS
+14 
-28 VGVASVLIG
+28 
-37 VGLVLGTTELV
+37 
-48 KAQDEISPSS
+48 
-58 PLETAISS
+58 
-66 VQVGDKVA
+66 
-74 SGNTFQENPGYTK
+74 
-87 NYNFSDLQF
+87 
-96 SPQELTGDTLKGNTI
+96 
-111 GFEVYGK
+111 
-118 HNIAASTKNWEIR
+118 
-131 LQLDERLAKYVEK
+131 
-144 IQVDPKKG
+144 
-152 IGSSRRTFVRI
+152 
-163 NDSLGRPTNIWKVNY
+163 
-178 IRASDGLFAGAETT
+178 
-192 DTQTAPNGVITF
+192 
-204 EKSLDEIFKEIGID
+204 
-218 NLKTDRLMYRIYL
+218 
-231 VSHQDDD
+231 
-238 KIVPG
+238 
-243 IDSTGYF
+243 
-250 LTDSDDFYNS
+250 
-260 LDVSENNPD
+260 
-269 QFKHGSVSAKYE
+269 
-281 KPNTQTKDGSGST
+281 
-294 GANGAIILDH
+294 
-304 KLTKNYNFSYSSSA
+304 
-318 KGTPWYANYK
+318 
-328 IDERLVP
+328 
-335 YVAGIQMHMVQADKV
+335 
-350 TYDVSFESGTKVA
+350 
-363 DLAIERRE
+363 
-371 GHENYGIGS
+371 
-380 ITNNDLTKLIDF
+380 
-392 ANASPRPVVIRYV
+392 
-405 LQLTKPLD
+405 
-413 EILEDMKATAQVEE
+413 
-427 NKPFGEDFIFDSW
+427 
-440 LSDTN
+440 
-445 KKLIQ
+445 
-450 NTYGTGYYYLQD
+450 
-462 IDGDGNPDDKEES
+462 
-475 GDTNPYIGKP
+475 
-485 ELEEVYD
+485 
-492 VDTTVKRK
+492 
-500 VFIHELAGT
+500 
-509 GHKAQLVDKEGTVL
+509 
-523 AEKTIA
+523 
-529 PNEKDGA
+529 
-536 PISDTV
+536 
-542 EFEFTGV
+542 
-549 DSSKLIAKDEL
+549 
-560 KIQIVSP
+560 
-567 GFDKPE
+567 
-573 EGSTVIKES
+573 
-582 PKAVDKQTVVVGFK
+582 
-596 PDAKESIRNNKNLPE
+596 
-611 DAEYS
+611 
-616 WKTEPDTSN
+616 
-625 VTDST
+625 
-630 KGIVTVKIGNRTFDV
+630 
-645 DVEFAVK
+645 
-652 ASQAMENDA
+652 
-661 TYVPITTTPET
+661 
-672 TVQSGKPTFDK
+672 
-683 PDVPLA
+683 
-689 KDAFSI
+689 
-695 SDVYNKDFGNA
+695 
-706 SVDANTGIVTF
+706 
-717 TPAKGVGESEPI
+717 
-729 TGTIPIKIVY
+729 
-739 QDGSVGTTDL
+739 
-749 AVTVSKDIYENP
+749 
-761 GENIPAGYHKV
+761 
-772 TFTAGEGT
+772 
-780 SIESGT
+780 
-786 TVFAVKDGVSLPEDK
+786 
-801 LPVLKA
+801 
-807 KDGYTDAKW
+807 
-816 PEEATQPI
+816 
-824 TADDTEFVSSATKLD
+824 
-839 DIIENPGDNIPAGY
+839 
-853 HKVTFTAGEGTSIE
+853 
-867 SGTTVFAVKDGV
+867 
-879 SLPEDKLP
+879 
-887 VLKAKDGYTDAK
+887 
-899 WPEEATQPITADDTE
+899 
-914 FVSSATKLD
+914 
-923 DIIENPGDNIP
+923 
-934 AGYHKV
+934 
-940 TFTAGEGTSI
+940 
-950 ESGTTVFA
+950 
-958 VKDGVSLPED
+958 
-968 KLPVLKAKDG
+968 
-978 YTDAKWPE
+978 
-986 EATQPI
+986 
-992 TADDTEFVS
+992 
-1001 SATKLDDIIEN
+1001 
-1012 PGENIPA
+1012 
-1019 GYHKVTFTAGEGTS
+1019 
-1033 IESGTTV
+1033 
-1040 FAVKDGVSLP
+1040 
-1050 EDKLPVL
+1050 
-1057 KAKDG
+1057 
-1062 YTDAKWP
+1062 
-1069 EEATQ
+1069 
-1074 PITAD
+1074 
-1079 DTEFVSSATKLDD
+1079 
-1092 IIENPGDNIPAG
+1092 
-1104 YHKVTFTAGEGTS
+1104 
-1117 IESGTTVFAVKDGV
+1117 
-1131 SLPEDK
+1131 
-1137 LPVLKA
+1137 
-1143 KDGYTDAKWPE
+1143 KWPE

-1345 YEPTVEG
+1345 YEPT
-1352 EKVEVGGTV
+1352 
-1361 DLTDNVTNLPTLPE
+1361 
-1375 GTTVTDV
+1375 
-1382 TPGGTIDTNTPGNYE
+1382 
-1397 GVIEV
+1397 
-1402 TYPDGTKDT
+1402 
-1411 VKVPVE
+1411 
-1417 VTDNRSDADKY
+1417 
-1428 EPTVEGEKV
+1428 
-1437 EVGGTVDLTDNVTN
+1437 
-1451 LPTLPEG
+1451 
-1458 TTVTDVTPGGT
+1458 
-1469 IDTNTPGNYEGVIEV
+1469 
-1484 TYPDGTKDTVKVPV
+1484 
-1498 EVTDN
+1498 
-1503 RSDADK
+1503 
-1509 YTPMVEGEKVE
+1509 
-1520 VGGTVDLTDNVTNL
+1520 
-1534 PTLPEGTTVTDVTP
+1534 
-1548 GGTIDTN
+1548 
-1555 TPGNYEGVIE
+1555 
-1565 VTYPDGTKDTV
+1565 
-1576 KVPVEV
+1576 
-1582 TDNRSD
+1582 
-1588 ADKYTPM
+1588 
-1595 VEGEKV
+1595 
-1601 EVGGTVDLTDNVT
+1601 
-1614 NLPTLPEGTTV
+1614 
-1625 TDVTPGGTIDTNTP
+1625 
-1639 GNYEGVI
+1639 
-1646 EVTYPDGTKDTVKV
+1646 
-1660 PVEVTD
+1660 
-1666 NRSDADKYEPTVEG
+1666 
-1680 EKVEVG
+1680 
-1686 GTVDLTDNVTNLPA
+1686 
-1700 LPEGT
+1700 
-1705 TVTDVT
+1705 
-1711 PGGTID
+1711 
-1717 TNTPGNYEGVIEV
+1717 
-1730 TYPDGTKDTVKVP
+1730 
-1743 VEVTDNRSDADK
+1743 
-1755 YEPTVEGEKVEVGGT
+1755 
-1770 VDLTDN
+1770 
-1776 VTNLPTLPEGTT
+1776 
-1788 VTDVTPGGTID
+1788 
-1799 TNTPGNYEGV
+1799 
-1809 IEVTYPDGTKDTV
+1809 
-1822 KVPVEVTDNRSDADK
+1822 
-1837 YTPMVEGEKV
+1837 VEGEKV

>member
-492 VDTTVKRK
+492 VDTTVKGK

-695 SDVYNKDFGNA
+695 SDVYNKYFGNA

-761 GENIPAGYHKV
+761 GE
-772 TFTAGEGT
+772 
-780 SIESGT
+780 
-786 TVFAVKDGVSLPEDK
+786 
-801 LPVLKA
+801 
-807 KDGYTDAKW
+807 
-816 PEEATQPI
+816 
-824 TADDTEFVSSATKLD
+824 
-839 DIIENPGDNIPAGY
+839 
-853 HKVTFTAGEGTSIE
+853 
-867 SGTTVFAVKDGV
+867 
-879 SLPEDKLP
+879 
-887 VLKAKDGYTDAK
+887 
-899 WPEEATQPITADDTE
+899 
-914 FVSSATKLD
+914 
-923 DIIENPGDNIP
+923 
-934 AGYHKV
+934 
-940 TFTAGEGTSI
+940 
-950 ESGTTVFA
+950 
-958 VKDGVSLPED
+958 
-968 KLPVLKAKDG
+968 
-978 YTDAKWPE
+978 
-986 EATQPI
+986 
-992 TADDTEFVS
+992 
-1001 SATKLDDIIEN
+1001 
-1012 PGENIPA
+1012 
-1019 GYHKVTFTAGEGTS
+1019 
-1033 IESGTTV
+1033 
-1040 FAVKDGVSLP
+1040 
-1050 EDKLPVL
+1050 
-1057 KAKDG
+1057 
-1062 YTDAKWP
+1062 
-1069 EEATQ
+1069 
-1074 PITAD
+1074 
-1079 DTEFVSSATKLDD
+1079 
-1092 IIENPGDNIPAG
+1092 NIPAG

-1451 LPTLPEG
+1451 LP
-1458 TTVTDVTPGGT
+1458 
-1469 IDTNTPGNYEGVIEV
+1469 
-1484 TYPDGTKDTVKVPV
+1484 
-1498 EVTDN
+1498 
-1503 RSDADK
+1503 
-1509 YTPMVEGEKVE
+1509 
-1520 VGGTVDLTDNVTNL
+1520 
-1534 PTLPEGTTVTDVTP
+1534 
-1548 GGTIDTN
+1548 
-1555 TPGNYEGVIE
+1555 
-1565 VTYPDGTKDTV
+1565 
-1576 KVPVEV
+1576 
-1582 TDNRSD
+1582 
-1588 ADKYTPM
+1588 
-1595 VEGEKV
+1595 
-1601 EVGGTVDLTDNVT
+1601 
-1614 NLPTLPEGTTV
+1614 
-1625 TDVTPGGTIDTNTP
+1625 
-1639 GNYEGVI
+1639 
-1646 EVTYPDGTKDTVKV
+1646 
-1660 PVEVTD
+1660 
-1666 NRSDADKYEPTVEG
+1666 
-1680 EKVEVG
+1680 
-1686 GTVDLTDNVTNLPA
+1686 A

-1755 YEPTVEGEKVEVGGT
+1755 YEPTVEGEKVE
-1770 VDLTDN
+1770 
-1776 VTNLPTLPEGTT
+1776 
-1788 VTDVTPGGTID
+1788 I
-1799 TNTPGNYEGV
+1799 
-1809 IEVTYPDGTKDTV
+1809 
-1822 KVPVEVTDNRSDADK
+1822 
-1837 YTPMVEGEKV
+1837 
-1847 EVGGTVDLTDNV
+1847 
-1859 TNLPTL
+1859 
-1865 PEGTTV
+1865 
-1871 TDVTPGGTIDTNTP
+1871 
-1885 GNYEGVIEVTYP
+1885 
-1897 DGTKDTVK
+1897 
-1905 VPVEVTDNRSDAD
+1905 
-1918 KYEPT
+1918 
-1923 VEGEKVEVGGTVD
+1923 GGTVD

>member
-28 VGVASVLIG
+28 VGVASVLVG

-48 KAQDEISPSS
+48 QAQDEISPST

-281 KPNTQTKDGSGST
+281 EPNTQTKDGSGST

-304 KLTKNYNFSYSSSA
+304 KLTKNYNFSYSASA

-350 TYDVSFESGTKVA
+350 TYDVSFESGKKVA
-363 DLAIERRE
+363 DLAIERRKD
-371 GHENYGIGS
+371 HENYGVGS
-380 ITNNDLTKLIDF
+380 ITDNDLTKLIDF

-492 VDTTVKRK
+492 VDTTVKGK

-695 SDVYNKDFGNA
+695 LDVYNKDFGNA

-772 TFTAGEGT
+772 
-780 SIESGT
+780 I
-786 TVFAVKDGVSLPEDK
+786 
-801 LPVLKA
+801 
-807 KDGYTDAKW
+807 
-816 PEEATQPI
+816 
-824 TADDTEFVSSATKLD
+824 
-839 DIIENPGDNIPAGY
+839 
-853 HKVTFTAGEGTSIE
+853 
-867 SGTTVFAVKDGV
+867 
-879 SLPEDKLP
+879 
-887 VLKAKDGYTDAK
+887 
-899 WPEEATQPITADDTE
+899 
-914 FVSSATKLD
+914 
-923 DIIENPGDNIP
+923 
-934 AGYHKV
+934 
-940 TFTAGEGTSI
+940 
-950 ESGTTVFA
+950 
-958 VKDGVSLPED
+958 
-968 KLPVLKAKDG
+968 
-978 YTDAKWPE
+978 
-986 EATQPI
+986 
-992 TADDTEFVS
+992 
-1001 SATKLDDIIEN
+1001 
-1012 PGENIPA
+1012 
-1019 GYHKVTFTAGEGTS
+1019 
-1033 IESGTTV
+1033 
-1040 FAVKDGVSLP
+1040 
-1050 EDKLPVL
+1050 
-1057 KAKDG
+1057 
-1062 YTDAKWP
+1062 
-1069 EEATQ
+1069 
-1074 PITAD
+1074 
-1079 DTEFVSSATKLDD
+1079 
-1092 IIENPGDNIPAG
+1092 
-1104 YHKVTFTAGEGTS
+1104 
-1117 IESGTTVFAVKDGV
+1117 
-1131 SLPEDK
+1131 
-1137 LPVLKA
+1137 
-1143 KDGYTDAKWPE
+1143 
-1154 EATQPITADDTEF
+1154 
-1167 VSSATKL
+1167 
-1174 DDIIENPGEN
+1174 
-1184 IPAGYHKVT
+1184 

-1283 AFEGIKNKEDLPK
+1283 ASEGIKNKEDLPK

-1382 TPGGTIDTNTPGNYE
+1382 TPDGTIDTNTPGNYE

-1458 TTVTDVTPGGT
+1458 TTVTDVTPDGT

-1686 GTVDLTDNVTNLPA
+1686 GTVDLTDNVTNLPT

-1711 PGGTID
+1711 PDGTID

-1743 VEVTDNRSDADK
+1743 VEVTDN
-1755 YEPTVEGEKVEVGGT
+1755 
-1770 VDLTDN
+1770 
-1776 VTNLPTLPEGTT
+1776 
-1788 VTDVTPGGTID
+1788 
-1799 TNTPGNYEGV
+1799 
-1809 IEVTYPDGTKDTV
+1809 
-1822 KVPVEVTDNRSDADK
+1822 
-1837 YTPMVEGEKV
+1837 
-1847 EVGGTVDLTDNV
+1847 
-1859 TNLPTL
+1859 
-1865 PEGTTV
+1865 
-1871 TDVTPGGTIDTNTP
+1871 
-1885 GNYEGVIEVTYP
+1885 
-1897 DGTKDTVK
+1897 
-1905 VPVEVTDNRSDAD
+1905 
-1918 KYEPT
+1918 
-1923 VEGEKVEVGGTVD
+1923 
-1936 LTDNVTNLP
+1936 
-1945 ALPEGTTV
+1945 
-1953 TDVTPGGTIDT
+1953 
-1964 NTPGNYEGVIEVT
+1964 
-1977 YPDGTKDTVKVPVEV
+1977 
-1992 TDNRSDADKYEP
+1992 
-2004 TVEGEKVEIGGTV
+2004 
-2017 DLTDNVTNLPA
+2017 
-2028 LPEGTTVTDV
+2028 
-2038 TPGGTIDT
+2038 
-2046 NTPGNYEGVIEV
+2046 
-2058 TYPDGTK
+2058 
-2065 DTVKVPVEVTDNR
+2065 
-2078 SNADKY
+2078 
-2084 NPEGQKV
+2084 
-2091 TTDLNKE
+2091 
-2098 PDASEGIKNKED
+2098 
-2110 LPKGTTYAWK
+2110 
-2120 EKVDVSTAGNK
+2120 
-2131 KGTIVVTYPDGSSDE
+2131 
-2146 VEVDV
+2146 
-2151 TVTDTRSDADKYNP
+2151 RSDADKYNP

-2199 EKVDVSTAGNKKGTV
+2199 EKVDVSTAGNKKGIV

-2232 VDKKAPNKPQ
+2232 EDKKAPNKPQ

-2268 DGSQHHGTA
+2268 NGSQYHGTA

-2309 PTNVVVSSNKKDSGK
+2309 PTNVVVSSNEKDSEK
-2324 NGSKGSKTDNQGSN
+2324 AVSKDNKTDNQGSKQN
-2338 SNQDKNRGKSQSS
+2338 KNRGKSSPQKQSS
-2351 KVFPKT
+2351 KAYPKT
-2357 GESDS
+2357 GEIDS

>member
-1 MVSKNNKRVFLEK
+1 
-14 TKKRVLKYSIKKLS
+14 
-28 VGVASVLIG
+28 
-37 VGLVLGTTELV
+37 
-48 KAQDEISPSS
+48 
-58 PLETAISS
+58 
-66 VQVGDKVA
+66 
-74 SGNTFQENPGYTK
+74 
-87 NYNFSDLQF
+87 
-96 SPQELTGDTLKGNTI
+96 
-111 GFEVYGK
+111 
-118 HNIAASTKNWEIR
+118 
-131 LQLDERLAKYVEK
+131 
-144 IQVDPKKG
+144 
-152 IGSSRRTFVRI
+152 
-163 NDSLGRPTNIWKVNY
+163 
-178 IRASDGLFAGAETT
+178 
-192 DTQTAPNGVITF
+192 
-204 EKSLDEIFKEIGID
+204 
-218 NLKTDRLMYRIYL
+218 
-231 VSHQDDD
+231 
-238 KIVPG
+238 
-243 IDSTGYF
+243 
-250 LTDSDDFYNS
+250 
-260 LDVSENNPD
+260 
-269 QFKHGSVSAKYE
+269 
-281 KPNTQTKDGSGST
+281 
-294 GANGAIILDH
+294 
-304 KLTKNYNFSYSSSA
+304 
-318 KGTPWYANYK
+318 
-328 IDERLVP
+328 
-335 YVAGIQMHMVQADKV
+335 
-350 TYDVSFESGTKVA
+350 
-363 DLAIERRE
+363 
-371 GHENYGIGS
+371 
-380 ITNNDLTKLIDF
+380 
-392 ANASPRPVVIRYV
+392 
-405 LQLTKPLD
+405 
-413 EILEDMKATAQVEE
+413 
-427 NKPFGEDFIFDSW
+427 
-440 LSDTN
+440 
-445 KKLIQ
+445 
-450 NTYGTGYYYLQD
+450 
-462 IDGDGNPDDKEES
+462 
-475 GDTNPYIGKP
+475 
-485 ELEEVYD
+485 
-492 VDTTVKRK
+492 
-500 VFIHELAGT
+500 
-509 GHKAQLVDKEGTVL
+509 
-523 AEKTIA
+523 
-529 PNEKDGA
+529 
-536 PISDTV
+536 
-542 EFEFTGV
+542 
-549 DSSKLIAKDEL
+549 
-560 KIQIVSP
+560 
-567 GFDKPE
+567 
-573 EGSTVIKES
+573 
-582 PKAVDKQTVVVGFK
+582 
-596 PDAKESIRNNKNLPE
+596 
-611 DAEYS
+611 
-616 WKTEPDTSN
+616 
-625 VTDST
+625 
-630 KGIVTVKIGNRTFDV
+630 
-645 DVEFAVK
+645 
-652 ASQAMENDA
+652 
-661 TYVPITTTPET
+661 
-672 TVQSGKPTFDK
+672 
-683 PDVPLA
+683 
-689 KDAFSI
+689 
-695 SDVYNKDFGNA
+695 
-706 SVDANTGIVTF
+706 
-717 TPAKGVGESEPI
+717 
-729 TGTIPIKIVY
+729 
-739 QDGSVGTTDL
+739 
-749 AVTVSKDIYENP
+749 
-761 GENIPAGYHKV
+761 
-772 TFTAGEGT
+772 
-780 SIESGT
+780 
-786 TVFAVKDGVSLPEDK
+786 
-801 LPVLKA
+801 
-807 KDGYTDAKW
+807 
-816 PEEATQPI
+816 
-824 TADDTEFVSSATKLD
+824 
-839 DIIENPGDNIPAGY
+839 
-853 HKVTFTAGEGTSIE
+853 
-867 SGTTVFAVKDGV
+867 
-879 SLPEDKLP
+879 
-887 VLKAKDGYTDAK
+887 
-899 WPEEATQPITADDTE
+899 
-914 FVSSATKLD
+914 
-923 DIIENPGDNIP
+923 
-934 AGYHKV
+934 
-940 TFTAGEGTSI
+940 
-950 ESGTTVFA
+950 
-958 VKDGVSLPED
+958 
-968 KLPVLKAKDG
+968 
-978 YTDAKWPE
+978 
-986 EATQPI
+986 
-992 TADDTEFVS
+992 
-1001 SATKLDDIIEN
+1001 
-1012 PGENIPA
+1012 
-1019 GYHKVTFTAGEGTS
+1019 
-1033 IESGTTV
+1033 
-1040 FAVKDGVSLP
+1040 P

-1345 YEPTVEG
+1345 YEPT
-1352 EKVEVGGTV
+1352 
-1361 DLTDNVTNLPTLPE
+1361 
-1375 GTTVTDV
+1375 
-1382 TPGGTIDTNTPGNYE
+1382 
-1397 GVIEV
+1397 
-1402 TYPDGTKDT
+1402 
-1411 VKVPVE
+1411 
-1417 VTDNRSDADKY
+1417 
-1428 EPTVEGEKV
+1428 
-1437 EVGGTVDLTDNVTN
+1437 
-1451 LPTLPEG
+1451 
-1458 TTVTDVTPGGT
+1458 
-1469 IDTNTPGNYEGVIEV
+1469 
-1484 TYPDGTKDTVKVPV
+1484 
-1498 EVTDN
+1498 
-1503 RSDADK
+1503 
-1509 YTPMVEGEKVE
+1509 
-1520 VGGTVDLTDNVTNL
+1520 
-1534 PTLPEGTTVTDVTP
+1534 
-1548 GGTIDTN
+1548 
-1555 TPGNYEGVIE
+1555 
-1565 VTYPDGTKDTV
+1565 
-1576 KVPVEV
+1576 
-1582 TDNRSD
+1582 
-1588 ADKYTPM
+1588 
-1595 VEGEKV
+1595 
-1601 EVGGTVDLTDNVT
+1601 
-1614 NLPTLPEGTTV
+1614 
-1625 TDVTPGGTIDTNTP
+1625 
-1639 GNYEGVI
+1639 
-1646 EVTYPDGTKDTVKV
+1646 
-1660 PVEVTD
+1660 
-1666 NRSDADKYEPTVEG
+1666 
-1680 EKVEVG
+1680 
-1686 GTVDLTDNVTNLPA
+1686 
-1700 LPEGT
+1700 
-1705 TVTDVT
+1705 
-1711 PGGTID
+1711 
-1717 TNTPGNYEGVIEV
+1717 
-1730 TYPDGTKDTVKVP
+1730 
-1743 VEVTDNRSDADK
+1743 
-1755 YEPTVEGEKVEVGGT
+1755 
-1770 VDLTDN
+1770 
-1776 VTNLPTLPEGTT
+1776 
-1788 VTDVTPGGTID
+1788 
-1799 TNTPGNYEGV
+1799 
-1809 IEVTYPDGTKDTV
+1809 
-1822 KVPVEVTDNRSDADK
+1822 
-1837 YTPMVEGEKV
+1837 VEGEKV

-2255 KTEPNAEVTVTLP
+2255 KTEPNAEVTVKLP

>member
-1 MVSKNNKRVFLEK
+1 
-14 TKKRVLKYSIKKLS
+14 
-28 VGVASVLIG
+28 
-37 VGLVLGTTELV
+37 
-48 KAQDEISPSS
+48 
-58 PLETAISS
+58 
-66 VQVGDKVA
+66 
-74 SGNTFQENPGYTK
+74 
-87 NYNFSDLQF
+87 
-96 SPQELTGDTLKGNTI
+96 
-111 GFEVYGK
+111 
-118 HNIAASTKNWEIR
+118 
-131 LQLDERLAKYVEK
+131 
-144 IQVDPKKG
+144 
-152 IGSSRRTFVRI
+152 
-163 NDSLGRPTNIWKVNY
+163 
-178 IRASDGLFAGAETT
+178 
-192 DTQTAPNGVITF
+192 
-204 EKSLDEIFKEIGID
+204 
-218 NLKTDRLMYRIYL
+218 
-231 VSHQDDD
+231 
-238 KIVPG
+238 
-243 IDSTGYF
+243 
-250 LTDSDDFYNS
+250 
-260 LDVSENNPD
+260 
-269 QFKHGSVSAKYE
+269 
-281 KPNTQTKDGSGST
+281 
-294 GANGAIILDH
+294 
-304 KLTKNYNFSYSSSA
+304 
-318 KGTPWYANYK
+318 
-328 IDERLVP
+328 
-335 YVAGIQMHMVQADKV
+335 
-350 TYDVSFESGTKVA
+350 
-363 DLAIERRE
+363 
-371 GHENYGIGS
+371 
-380 ITNNDLTKLIDF
+380 
-392 ANASPRPVVIRYV
+392 
-405 LQLTKPLD
+405 
-413 EILEDMKATAQVEE
+413 
-427 NKPFGEDFIFDSW
+427 
-440 LSDTN
+440 
-445 KKLIQ
+445 
-450 NTYGTGYYYLQD
+450 
-462 IDGDGNPDDKEES
+462 
-475 GDTNPYIGKP
+475 
-485 ELEEVYD
+485 
-492 VDTTVKRK
+492 
-500 VFIHELAGT
+500 
-509 GHKAQLVDKEGTVL
+509 
-523 AEKTIA
+523 
-529 PNEKDGA
+529 
-536 PISDTV
+536 
-542 EFEFTGV
+542 
-549 DSSKLIAKDEL
+549 
-560 KIQIVSP
+560 
-567 GFDKPE
+567 
-573 EGSTVIKES
+573 
-582 PKAVDKQTVVVGFK
+582 
-596 PDAKESIRNNKNLPE
+596 
-611 DAEYS
+611 
-616 WKTEPDTSN
+616 
-625 VTDST
+625 
-630 KGIVTVKIGNRTFDV
+630 
-645 DVEFAVK
+645 
-652 ASQAMENDA
+652 
-661 TYVPITTTPET
+661 
-672 TVQSGKPTFDK
+672 
-683 PDVPLA
+683 
-689 KDAFSI
+689 
-695 SDVYNKDFGNA
+695 
-706 SVDANTGIVTF
+706 
-717 TPAKGVGESEPI
+717 
-729 TGTIPIKIVY
+729 
-739 QDGSVGTTDL
+739 
-749 AVTVSKDIYENP
+749 
-761 GENIPAGYHKV
+761 
-772 TFTAGEGT
+772 
-780 SIESGT
+780 
-786 TVFAVKDGVSLPEDK
+786 
-801 LPVLKA
+801 
-807 KDGYTDAKW
+807 
-816 PEEATQPI
+816 
-824 TADDTEFVSSATKLD
+824 
-839 DIIENPGDNIPAGY
+839 
-853 HKVTFTAGEGTSIE
+853 
-867 SGTTVFAVKDGV
+867 
-879 SLPEDKLP
+879 
-887 VLKAKDGYTDAK
+887 
-899 WPEEATQPITADDTE
+899 
-914 FVSSATKLD
+914 
-923 DIIENPGDNIP
+923 
-934 AGYHKV
+934 
-940 TFTAGEGTSI
+940 
-950 ESGTTVFA
+950 
-958 VKDGVSLPED
+958 
-968 KLPVLKAKDG
+968 
-978 YTDAKWPE
+978 
-986 EATQPI
+986 
-992 TADDTEFVS
+992 
-1001 SATKLDDIIEN
+1001 
-1012 PGENIPA
+1012 
-1019 GYHKVTFTAGEGTS
+1019 
-1033 IESGTTV
+1033 
-1040 FAVKDGVSLP
+1040 
-1050 EDKLPVL
+1050 
-1057 KAKDG
+1057 
-1062 YTDAKWP
+1062 
-1069 EEATQ
+1069 
-1074 PITAD
+1074 
-1079 DTEFVSSATKLDD
+1079 
-1092 IIENPGDNIPAG
+1092 
-1104 YHKVTFTAGEGTS
+1104 
-1117 IESGTTVFAVKDGV
+1117 
-1131 SLPEDK
+1131 
-1137 LPVLKA
+1137 
-1143 KDGYTDAKWPE
+1143 TDAKWPE

-1345 YEPTVEG
+1345 YEPT
-1352 EKVEVGGTV
+1352 
-1361 DLTDNVTNLPTLPE
+1361 
-1375 GTTVTDV
+1375 
-1382 TPGGTIDTNTPGNYE
+1382 
-1397 GVIEV
+1397 
-1402 TYPDGTKDT
+1402 
-1411 VKVPVE
+1411 
-1417 VTDNRSDADKY
+1417 
-1428 EPTVEGEKV
+1428 
-1437 EVGGTVDLTDNVTN
+1437 
-1451 LPTLPEG
+1451 
-1458 TTVTDVTPGGT
+1458 
-1469 IDTNTPGNYEGVIEV
+1469 
-1484 TYPDGTKDTVKVPV
+1484 
-1498 EVTDN
+1498 
-1503 RSDADK
+1503 
-1509 YTPMVEGEKVE
+1509 
-1520 VGGTVDLTDNVTNL
+1520 
-1534 PTLPEGTTVTDVTP
+1534 
-1548 GGTIDTN
+1548 
-1555 TPGNYEGVIE
+1555 
-1565 VTYPDGTKDTV
+1565 
-1576 KVPVEV
+1576 
-1582 TDNRSD
+1582 
-1588 ADKYTPM
+1588 
-1595 VEGEKV
+1595 
-1601 EVGGTVDLTDNVT
+1601 
-1614 NLPTLPEGTTV
+1614 
-1625 TDVTPGGTIDTNTP
+1625 
-1639 GNYEGVI
+1639 
-1646 EVTYPDGTKDTVKV
+1646 
-1660 PVEVTD
+1660 
-1666 NRSDADKYEPTVEG
+1666 
-1680 EKVEVG
+1680 
-1686 GTVDLTDNVTNLPA
+1686 
-1700 LPEGT
+1700 
-1705 TVTDVT
+1705 
-1711 PGGTID
+1711 
-1717 TNTPGNYEGVIEV
+1717 
-1730 TYPDGTKDTVKVP
+1730 
-1743 VEVTDNRSDADK
+1743 
-1755 YEPTVEGEKVEVGGT
+1755 
-1770 VDLTDN
+1770 
-1776 VTNLPTLPEGTT
+1776 
-1788 VTDVTPGGTID
+1788 
-1799 TNTPGNYEGV
+1799 
-1809 IEVTYPDGTKDTV
+1809 
-1822 KVPVEVTDNRSDADK
+1822 
-1837 YTPMVEGEKV
+1837 VEGEKV

>member
-1 MVSKNNKRVFLEK
+1 
-14 TKKRVLKYSIKKLS
+14 
-28 VGVASVLIG
+28 
-37 VGLVLGTTELV
+37 
-48 KAQDEISPSS
+48 
-58 PLETAISS
+58 
-66 VQVGDKVA
+66 
-74 SGNTFQENPGYTK
+74 
-87 NYNFSDLQF
+87 
-96 SPQELTGDTLKGNTI
+96 
-111 GFEVYGK
+111 
-118 HNIAASTKNWEIR
+118 
-131 LQLDERLAKYVEK
+131 
-144 IQVDPKKG
+144 
-152 IGSSRRTFVRI
+152 
-163 NDSLGRPTNIWKVNY
+163 
-178 IRASDGLFAGAETT
+178 
-192 DTQTAPNGVITF
+192 
-204 EKSLDEIFKEIGID
+204 
-218 NLKTDRLMYRIYL
+218 
-231 VSHQDDD
+231 
-238 KIVPG
+238 
-243 IDSTGYF
+243 
-250 LTDSDDFYNS
+250 
-260 LDVSENNPD
+260 
-269 QFKHGSVSAKYE
+269 
-281 KPNTQTKDGSGST
+281 
-294 GANGAIILDH
+294 
-304 KLTKNYNFSYSSSA
+304 
-318 KGTPWYANYK
+318 
-328 IDERLVP
+328 
-335 YVAGIQMHMVQADKV
+335 
-350 TYDVSFESGTKVA
+350 
-363 DLAIERRE
+363 
-371 GHENYGIGS
+371 
-380 ITNNDLTKLIDF
+380 
-392 ANASPRPVVIRYV
+392 
-405 LQLTKPLD
+405 
-413 EILEDMKATAQVEE
+413 
-427 NKPFGEDFIFDSW
+427 
-440 LSDTN
+440 
-445 KKLIQ
+445 
-450 NTYGTGYYYLQD
+450 
-462 IDGDGNPDDKEES
+462 
-475 GDTNPYIGKP
+475 
-485 ELEEVYD
+485 
-492 VDTTVKRK
+492 
-500 VFIHELAGT
+500 
-509 GHKAQLVDKEGTVL
+509 
-523 AEKTIA
+523 
-529 PNEKDGA
+529 
-536 PISDTV
+536 
-542 EFEFTGV
+542 
-549 DSSKLIAKDEL
+549 
-560 KIQIVSP
+560 
-567 GFDKPE
+567 
-573 EGSTVIKES
+573 
-582 PKAVDKQTVVVGFK
+582 
-596 PDAKESIRNNKNLPE
+596 
-611 DAEYS
+611 
-616 WKTEPDTSN
+616 
-625 VTDST
+625 
-630 KGIVTVKIGNRTFDV
+630 
-645 DVEFAVK
+645 
-652 ASQAMENDA
+652 
-661 TYVPITTTPET
+661 
-672 TVQSGKPTFDK
+672 
-683 PDVPLA
+683 
-689 KDAFSI
+689 
-695 SDVYNKDFGNA
+695 
-706 SVDANTGIVTF
+706 
-717 TPAKGVGESEPI
+717 
-729 TGTIPIKIVY
+729 
-739 QDGSVGTTDL
+739 
-749 AVTVSKDIYENP
+749 
-761 GENIPAGYHKV
+761 
-772 TFTAGEGT
+772 
-780 SIESGT
+780 
-786 TVFAVKDGVSLPEDK
+786 
-801 LPVLKA
+801 
-807 KDGYTDAKW
+807 
-816 PEEATQPI
+816 
-824 TADDTEFVSSATKLD
+824 
-839 DIIENPGDNIPAGY
+839 
-853 HKVTFTAGEGTSIE
+853 
-867 SGTTVFAVKDGV
+867 
-879 SLPEDKLP
+879 
-887 VLKAKDGYTDAK
+887 
-899 WPEEATQPITADDTE
+899 
-914 FVSSATKLD
+914 
-923 DIIENPGDNIP
+923 
-934 AGYHKV
+934 
-940 TFTAGEGTSI
+940 
-950 ESGTTVFA
+950 
-958 VKDGVSLPED
+958 
-968 KLPVLKAKDG
+968 
-978 YTDAKWPE
+978 
-986 EATQPI
+986 
-992 TADDTEFVS
+992 
-1001 SATKLDDIIEN
+1001 
-1012 PGENIPA
+1012 
-1019 GYHKVTFTAGEGTS
+1019 
-1033 IESGTTV
+1033 
-1040 FAVKDGVSLP
+1040 
-1050 EDKLPVL
+1050 
-1057 KAKDG
+1057 
-1062 YTDAKWP
+1062 
-1069 EEATQ
+1069 
-1074 PITAD
+1074 
-1079 DTEFVSSATKLDD
+1079 D

-1345 YEPTVEG
+1345 YEPT
-1352 EKVEVGGTV
+1352 
-1361 DLTDNVTNLPTLPE
+1361 
-1375 GTTVTDV
+1375 
-1382 TPGGTIDTNTPGNYE
+1382 
-1397 GVIEV
+1397 
-1402 TYPDGTKDT
+1402 
-1411 VKVPVE
+1411 
-1417 VTDNRSDADKY
+1417 
-1428 EPTVEGEKV
+1428 
-1437 EVGGTVDLTDNVTN
+1437 
-1451 LPTLPEG
+1451 
-1458 TTVTDVTPGGT
+1458 
-1469 IDTNTPGNYEGVIEV
+1469 
-1484 TYPDGTKDTVKVPV
+1484 
-1498 EVTDN
+1498 
-1503 RSDADK
+1503 
-1509 YTPMVEGEKVE
+1509 
-1520 VGGTVDLTDNVTNL
+1520 
-1534 PTLPEGTTVTDVTP
+1534 
-1548 GGTIDTN
+1548 
-1555 TPGNYEGVIE
+1555 
-1565 VTYPDGTKDTV
+1565 
-1576 KVPVEV
+1576 
-1582 TDNRSD
+1582 
-1588 ADKYTPM
+1588 
-1595 VEGEKV
+1595 
-1601 EVGGTVDLTDNVT
+1601 
-1614 NLPTLPEGTTV
+1614 
-1625 TDVTPGGTIDTNTP
+1625 
-1639 GNYEGVI
+1639 
-1646 EVTYPDGTKDTVKV
+1646 
-1660 PVEVTD
+1660 
-1666 NRSDADKYEPTVEG
+1666 
-1680 EKVEVG
+1680 
-1686 GTVDLTDNVTNLPA
+1686 
-1700 LPEGT
+1700 
-1705 TVTDVT
+1705 
-1711 PGGTID
+1711 
-1717 TNTPGNYEGVIEV
+1717 
-1730 TYPDGTKDTVKVP
+1730 
-1743 VEVTDNRSDADK
+1743 
-1755 YEPTVEGEKVEVGGT
+1755 
-1770 VDLTDN
+1770 
-1776 VTNLPTLPEGTT
+1776 
-1788 VTDVTPGGTID
+1788 
-1799 TNTPGNYEGV
+1799 
-1809 IEVTYPDGTKDTV
+1809 
-1822 KVPVEVTDNRSDADK
+1822 
-1837 YTPMVEGEKV
+1837 VEGEKV

>member
-28 VGVASVLIG
+28 VGVASVLVG

-48 KAQDEISPSS
+48 QAQDEISPST

-281 KPNTQTKDGSGST
+281 EPNTQTKDGSGST

-304 KLTKNYNFSYSSSA
+304 KLTKNYNFSYSASA

-350 TYDVSFESGTKVA
+350 TYDVSFESGKKVA
-363 DLAIERRE
+363 DLAIERRKD
-371 GHENYGIGS
+371 HENYGVGS
-380 ITNNDLTKLIDF
+380 ITDNDLTKLIDF

-492 VDTTVKRK
+492 VDTTVKGK

-695 SDVYNKDFGNA
+695 LDVYNKDFGNA

-839 DIIENPGDNIPAGY
+839 DIIENPGENIPAGY
-853 HKVTFTAGEGTSIE
+853 HKVI
-867 SGTTVFAVKDGV
+867 
-879 SLPEDKLP
+879 
-887 VLKAKDGYTDAK
+887 
-899 WPEEATQPITADDTE
+899 
-914 FVSSATKLD
+914 
-923 DIIENPGDNIP
+923 
-934 AGYHKV
+934 
-940 TFTAGEGTSI
+940 FTAGEGTSI

-1019 GYHKVTFTAGEGTS
+1019 GYHKV
-1033 IESGTTV
+1033 I
-1040 FAVKDGVSLP
+1040 
-1050 EDKLPVL
+1050 
-1057 KAKDG
+1057 
-1062 YTDAKWP
+1062 
-1069 EEATQ
+1069 
-1074 PITAD
+1074 
-1079 DTEFVSSATKLDD
+1079 
-1092 IIENPGDNIPAG
+1092 
-1104 YHKVTFTAGEGTS
+1104 FTAGEGTS

-1184 IPAGYHKVT
+1184 IPAGYHKVIFT
-1193 FTAGEGTSIES
+1193 AGEGTSIESGTTVFAVKDGVSLPEDKLPVLKAKDGYTDAKWPEEATQPITADDTEFVSSATKLDDIIENPGENIPAGYHKVIFTAGEGTSIES

-1283 AFEGIKNKEDLPK
+1283 ASEGIKNKEDLPK

-1345 YEPTVEG
+1345 YEPTVEGEKVEVGGTVDLTDNVTNLPTLPEGTTVTDVTPDGTIDTNTPGNYEGVIEVTYPDGTKDTVKVPVEVTDNRSDADKYEPTVEGEKVEVGGTVDLTDNVTNLPTLPEGTTVTDVTPDGTIDTNTPGNYEGVIEVTYPDGTKDTVKVPVEVTDNRSDADKYTPMVEG

-1548 GGTIDTN
+1548 DGTIDTN

-1582 TDNRSD
+1582 TDN
-1588 ADKYTPM
+1588 
-1595 VEGEKV
+1595 
-1601 EVGGTVDLTDNVT
+1601 
-1614 NLPTLPEGTTV
+1614 
-1625 TDVTPGGTIDTNTP
+1625 
-1639 GNYEGVI
+1639 
-1646 EVTYPDGTKDTVKV
+1646 
-1660 PVEVTD
+1660 
-1666 NRSDADKYEPTVEG
+1666 
-1680 EKVEVG
+1680 
-1686 GTVDLTDNVTNLPA
+1686 
-1700 LPEGT
+1700 
-1705 TVTDVT
+1705 
-1711 PGGTID
+1711 
-1717 TNTPGNYEGVIEV
+1717 
-1730 TYPDGTKDTVKVP
+1730 
-1743 VEVTDNRSDADK
+1743 
-1755 YEPTVEGEKVEVGGT
+1755 
-1770 VDLTDN
+1770 
-1776 VTNLPTLPEGTT
+1776 
-1788 VTDVTPGGTID
+1788 
-1799 TNTPGNYEGV
+1799 
-1809 IEVTYPDGTKDTV
+1809 
-1822 KVPVEVTDNRSDADK
+1822 
-1837 YTPMVEGEKV
+1837 
-1847 EVGGTVDLTDNV
+1847 
-1859 TNLPTL
+1859 
-1865 PEGTTV
+1865 
-1871 TDVTPGGTIDTNTP
+1871 
-1885 GNYEGVIEVTYP
+1885 
-1897 DGTKDTVK
+1897 
-1905 VPVEVTDNRSDAD
+1905 
-1918 KYEPT
+1918 
-1923 VEGEKVEVGGTVD
+1923 
-1936 LTDNVTNLP
+1936 
-1945 ALPEGTTV
+1945 
-1953 TDVTPGGTIDT
+1953 
-1964 NTPGNYEGVIEVT
+1964 
-1977 YPDGTKDTVKVPVEV
+1977 
-1992 TDNRSDADKYEP
+1992 
-2004 TVEGEKVEIGGTV
+2004 
-2017 DLTDNVTNLPA
+2017 
-2028 LPEGTTVTDV
+2028 
-2038 TPGGTIDT
+2038 
-2046 NTPGNYEGVIEV
+2046 
-2058 TYPDGTK
+2058 
-2065 DTVKVPVEVTDNR
+2065 
-2078 SNADKY
+2078 
-2084 NPEGQKV
+2084 
-2091 TTDLNKE
+2091 
-2098 PDASEGIKNKED
+2098 
-2110 LPKGTTYAWK
+2110 
-2120 EKVDVSTAGNK
+2120 
-2131 KGTIVVTYPDGSSDE
+2131 
-2146 VEVDV
+2146 
-2151 TVTDTRSDADKYNP
+2151 RSDADKYNP

-2199 EKVDVSTAGNKKGTV
+2199 EKVDVSTAGNKKGIV

-2232 VDKKAPNKPQ
+2232 EDKKAPNKPQ

-2268 DGSQHHGTA
+2268 NGSQYHGTA

-2309 PTNVVVSSNKKDSGK
+2309 PTNVVVSSNEKDSEK
-2324 NGSKGSKTDNQGSN
+2324 AVSKDNKTDNQGSKQN
-2338 SNQDKNRGKSQSS
+2338 KNRGKSSPQKQSS
-2351 KVFPKT
+2351 KAYPKT
-2357 GESDS
+2357 GEIDS

>member
-492 VDTTVKRK
+492 VDTTVKGK

-695 SDVYNKDFGNA
+695 SDVYNKYFGNA

-749 AVTVSKDIYENP
+749 AVTVSKDIY
-761 GENIPAGYHKV
+761 
-772 TFTAGEGT
+772 
-780 SIESGT
+780 
-786 TVFAVKDGVSLPEDK
+786 
-801 LPVLKA
+801 
-807 KDGYTDAKW
+807 
-816 PEEATQPI
+816 
-824 TADDTEFVSSATKLD
+824 
-839 DIIENPGDNIPAGY
+839 
-853 HKVTFTAGEGTSIE
+853 
-867 SGTTVFAVKDGV
+867 
-879 SLPEDKLP
+879 
-887 VLKAKDGYTDAK
+887 
-899 WPEEATQPITADDTE
+899 
-914 FVSSATKLD
+914 
-923 DIIENPGDNIP
+923 
-934 AGYHKV
+934 
-940 TFTAGEGTSI
+940 
-950 ESGTTVFA
+950 
-958 VKDGVSLPED
+958 
-968 KLPVLKAKDG
+968 
-978 YTDAKWPE
+978 
-986 EATQPI
+986 
-992 TADDTEFVS
+992 
-1001 SATKLDDIIEN
+1001 
-1012 PGENIPA
+1012 
-1019 GYHKVTFTAGEGTS
+1019 
-1033 IESGTTV
+1033 
-1040 FAVKDGVSLP
+1040 
-1050 EDKLPVL
+1050 
-1057 KAKDG
+1057 
-1062 YTDAKWP
+1062 
-1069 EEATQ
+1069 
-1074 PITAD
+1074 
-1079 DTEFVSSATKLDD
+1079 
-1092 IIENPGDNIPAG
+1092 
-1104 YHKVTFTAGEGTS
+1104 
-1117 IESGTTVFAVKDGV
+1117 
-1131 SLPEDK
+1131 
-1137 LPVLKA
+1137 
-1143 KDGYTDAKWPE
+1143 
-1154 EATQPITADDTEF
+1154 
-1167 VSSATKL
+1167 
-1174 DDIIENPGEN
+1174 ENPGEN

-1509 YTPMVEGEKVE
+1509 YTPM
-1520 VGGTVDLTDNVTNL
+1520 
-1534 PTLPEGTTVTDVTP
+1534 
-1548 GGTIDTN
+1548 
-1555 TPGNYEGVIE
+1555 
-1565 VTYPDGTKDTV
+1565 
-1576 KVPVEV
+1576 
-1582 TDNRSD
+1582 
-1588 ADKYTPM
+1588 
-1595 VEGEKV
+1595 
-1601 EVGGTVDLTDNVT
+1601 
-1614 NLPTLPEGTTV
+1614 
-1625 TDVTPGGTIDTNTP
+1625 
-1639 GNYEGVI
+1639 
-1646 EVTYPDGTKDTVKV
+1646 
-1660 PVEVTD
+1660 
-1666 NRSDADKYEPTVEG
+1666 
-1680 EKVEVG
+1680 
-1686 GTVDLTDNVTNLPA
+1686 
-1700 LPEGT
+1700 
-1705 TVTDVT
+1705 
-1711 PGGTID
+1711 
-1717 TNTPGNYEGVIEV
+1717 
-1730 TYPDGTKDTVKVP
+1730 
-1743 VEVTDNRSDADK
+1743 
-1755 YEPTVEGEKVEVGGT
+1755 VEGEKVEVGGT

>member
-492 VDTTVKRK
+492 VDTTVKGK

-695 SDVYNKDFGNA
+695 SDVYNKYFGNA

-761 GENIPAGYHKV
+761 GE
-772 TFTAGEGT
+772 
-780 SIESGT
+780 
-786 TVFAVKDGVSLPEDK
+786 
-801 LPVLKA
+801 
-807 KDGYTDAKW
+807 
-816 PEEATQPI
+816 
-824 TADDTEFVSSATKLD
+824 
-839 DIIENPGDNIPAGY
+839 
-853 HKVTFTAGEGTSIE
+853 
-867 SGTTVFAVKDGV
+867 
-879 SLPEDKLP
+879 
-887 VLKAKDGYTDAK
+887 
-899 WPEEATQPITADDTE
+899 
-914 FVSSATKLD
+914 
-923 DIIENPGDNIP
+923 NIP

-1755 YEPTVEGEKVEVGGT
+1755 YEPTVEGEKVE
-1770 VDLTDN
+1770 
-1776 VTNLPTLPEGTT
+1776 
-1788 VTDVTPGGTID
+1788 
-1799 TNTPGNYEGV
+1799 
-1809 IEVTYPDGTKDTV
+1809 
-1822 KVPVEVTDNRSDADK
+1822 
-1837 YTPMVEGEKV
+1837 
-1847 EVGGTVDLTDNV
+1847 
-1859 TNLPTL
+1859 
-1865 PEGTTV
+1865 
-1871 TDVTPGGTIDTNTP
+1871 
-1885 GNYEGVIEVTYP
+1885 
-1897 DGTKDTVK
+1897 
-1905 VPVEVTDNRSDAD
+1905 
-1918 KYEPT
+1918 
-1923 VEGEKVEVGGTVD
+1923 
-1936 LTDNVTNLP
+1936 
-1945 ALPEGTTV
+1945 
-1953 TDVTPGGTIDT
+1953 
-1964 NTPGNYEGVIEVT
+1964 
-1977 YPDGTKDTVKVPVEV
+1977 
-1992 TDNRSDADKYEP
+1992 
-2004 TVEGEKVEIGGTV
+2004 IGGTV

-2338 SNQDKNRGKSQSS
+2338 SNQDKNRDKSQSS

>member
-492 VDTTVKRK
+492 VDTTVKGK

-761 GENIPAGYHKV
+761 GE
-772 TFTAGEGT
+772 
-780 SIESGT
+780 
-786 TVFAVKDGVSLPEDK
+786 
-801 LPVLKA
+801 
-807 KDGYTDAKW
+807 
-816 PEEATQPI
+816 
-824 TADDTEFVSSATKLD
+824 
-839 DIIENPGDNIPAGY
+839 
-853 HKVTFTAGEGTSIE
+853 
-867 SGTTVFAVKDGV
+867 
-879 SLPEDKLP
+879 
-887 VLKAKDGYTDAK
+887 
-899 WPEEATQPITADDTE
+899 
-914 FVSSATKLD
+914 
-923 DIIENPGDNIP
+923 
-934 AGYHKV
+934 
-940 TFTAGEGTSI
+940 
-950 ESGTTVFA
+950 
-958 VKDGVSLPED
+958 
-968 KLPVLKAKDG
+968 
-978 YTDAKWPE
+978 
-986 EATQPI
+986 
-992 TADDTEFVS
+992 
-1001 SATKLDDIIEN
+1001 
-1012 PGENIPA
+1012 
-1019 GYHKVTFTAGEGTS
+1019 
-1033 IESGTTV
+1033 
-1040 FAVKDGVSLP
+1040 
-1050 EDKLPVL
+1050 
-1057 KAKDG
+1057 
-1062 YTDAKWP
+1062 
-1069 EEATQ
+1069 
-1074 PITAD
+1074 
-1079 DTEFVSSATKLDD
+1079 
-1092 IIENPGDNIPAG
+1092 NIPAG

-1451 LPTLPEG
+1451 LPT
-1458 TTVTDVTPGGT
+1458 
-1469 IDTNTPGNYEGVIEV
+1469 
-1484 TYPDGTKDTVKVPV
+1484 
-1498 EVTDN
+1498 
-1503 RSDADK
+1503 
-1509 YTPMVEGEKVE
+1509 
-1520 VGGTVDLTDNVTNL
+1520 
-1534 PTLPEGTTVTDVTP
+1534 
-1548 GGTIDTN
+1548 
-1555 TPGNYEGVIE
+1555 
-1565 VTYPDGTKDTV
+1565 
-1576 KVPVEV
+1576 
-1582 TDNRSD
+1582 
-1588 ADKYTPM
+1588 
-1595 VEGEKV
+1595 
-1601 EVGGTVDLTDNVT
+1601 
-1614 NLPTLPEGTTV
+1614 
-1625 TDVTPGGTIDTNTP
+1625 
-1639 GNYEGVI
+1639 
-1646 EVTYPDGTKDTVKV
+1646 
-1660 PVEVTD
+1660 
-1666 NRSDADKYEPTVEG
+1666 
-1680 EKVEVG
+1680 
-1686 GTVDLTDNVTNLPA
+1686 
-1700 LPEGT
+1700 
-1705 TVTDVT
+1705 
-1711 PGGTID
+1711 
-1717 TNTPGNYEGVIEV
+1717 
-1730 TYPDGTKDTVKVP
+1730 
-1743 VEVTDNRSDADK
+1743 
-1755 YEPTVEGEKVEVGGT
+1755 
-1770 VDLTDN
+1770 
-1776 VTNLPTLPEGTT
+1776 
-1788 VTDVTPGGTID
+1788 
-1799 TNTPGNYEGV
+1799 
-1809 IEVTYPDGTKDTV
+1809 
-1822 KVPVEVTDNRSDADK
+1822 
-1837 YTPMVEGEKV
+1837 
-1847 EVGGTVDLTDNV
+1847 
-1859 TNLPTL
+1859 
-1865 PEGTTV
+1865 
-1871 TDVTPGGTIDTNTP
+1871 
-1885 GNYEGVIEVTYP
+1885 
-1897 DGTKDTVK
+1897 
-1905 VPVEVTDNRSDAD
+1905 
-1918 KYEPT
+1918 
-1923 VEGEKVEVGGTVD
+1923 
-1936 LTDNVTNLP
+1936 
-1945 ALPEGTTV
+1945 LPEGTTV